1 MPQFDESF
9 LSDCALA
16 ERWRFYSYT
25 VTQPAQPGDGVAPHQ
40 RHLQTKLKY
49 KPKQKQQQLQRQS
62 WSPRD
67 TNNNNGS
74 SNSYSNS
81 NGNSNSNSNSS
92 GINTT
97 TNNTNNISGNTLH
110 SIKFH
115 RRRKYKKLPRLALS
129 TSAIPLELDVDG
141 DGDGVGVG
149 DGNGAVHVAVAIEME
164 MDEEMALPST
174 PVPLKNAVWHG
185 SISSPSTPGI
195 GGVGGGGC
203 SSSSNNSI
211 NSGSYSAVSTAC
223 TPPPPPQYQSSQQQV
238 TPVGGGGRGCGVG
251 VPPAPPSSGSSGHK
265 NSLKGTKLA
274 KRARSFKDDLISLM
288 RTTNNTLGRSH
299 SPHSPRSKHG
309 GSKPPPSTEEMQRST
324 QTLET
329 HVKDISNALKHFRDV
344 ILKKKLEVLPGNGTV
359 ILETI
364 ASMYSVIQTYT
375 LNENSAIMSSATQQV
390 YQSLGKLI
398 KLCDEVMLSEESGE
412 CASLSNENVRE
423 VIDLLEDAVR
433 NLVTLAQGKLKEQ
446 DQCAFRYSGSGLGG
460 IGAAAEIMG
469 AVTASSGVGV
479 GMCVGGP
486 GTGISGLA
494 SMRVSA
500 AESAAVAQRT
510 SLPEIALTPKERD
523 ILEQH
528 NSNPMRG
535 SHSTES
541 ILRDTSPPPKP
552 PLPNRASN
560 PPPLPP
566 KRRSHQG
573 GGGILQ
579 GGVGPGVGS
588 SSSTTSTSNQASPL
602 PYAQSHNISI
612 NSDLDCSS
620 NTSLLNYGVD
630 RLSVRS
636 RSPDENSQCS
646 FDSALNHSREE
657 EDQLQQQLQLQLQL
671 PRQMPKPTLDE
682 DVEKLIS
689 YTSTSIG
696 GGGAAA
702 LAGAG
707 GGGGIGG
714 GGATGGAAGGLA
726 GAAGA
731 GGGEINTELR
741 KAVAAITNNRHSNES
756 GFVSMKSFRTSTQSV
771 SKRSSDYSVQSST
784 KSSSSNS
791 EIAVSI
797 SESAGSVGDYQQ
809 ISQSVSHSQQ
819 QHQQQQ
825 HHQHQ
830 QRHISSSCTTNSATS
845 TSTTTTGYSSSSI
858 EMEQTAVTLRGG
870 STPDLAPAL
879 PPKTGHRPSLTR
891 HESDEVD
898 EPGWASH
905 RSSQS
910 EVAEL
915 RQLSPHHPHHQHHLN
930 QHLNHPAQLQQ
941 WHSKHHSLIGSCS
954 AFDQRH
960 LEEPP
965 PLPMKKKHIL
975 AYMEICSA
983 STRSIEQHRHTMHAY
998 NISRNISHSQTMN
1011 IMPMSKEL
1019 SPELETPPA
1028 LPPKNYKQRKAIS
1041 LQPIIVTT
1049 PPPSP
1054 KPLLSENGSAGRPDS
1069 RMATVCEEMAPE
1081 GTMPETMPR
1090 SPVLDSNEN
1099 VSSGGSVGGD
1109 TFYCHSHQL
1118 PSEAS
1123 VGGEED
1129 NAGQQPISTPQLIN
1143 ELEEPCSGG
1152 GGGAAPTLAAKT
1164 EGPGIVEEEEEE
1176 EGPEE
1181 EDEEEEEETEEMLVN
1196 MLEELDITGYL
1207 ILKKREEDGPEVKGG
1222 YIDALIVHA
1231 SRVQKV
1237 ADNAFSEAFITTFR
1251 TFIQPIDV
1259 IEKLTHR
1266 YTYFFCQVQD
1276 NKQKA
1281 AKETFSLLVRVVND
1295 LTSTDLTSQLLS
1307 LLVEFV
1313 YQLVCSGQLYL
1324 AKLLRNKFVEKV
1336 TLYKEPKVYGFIGEL
1351 DQGAGGGG
1359 AGVVGGLGGGT
1370 GLYGNVASHS
1380 LPSLLDLKSL
1390 EIAEQMTLLD
1400 AELFQKIEIPEV
1412 LLFAKDQCEEK
1423 SPNLNKFTEHFNKM
1437 SYWARSKI
1445 LRLQDAKEREK
1456 HVNKFI
1462 KIMKH
1467 LRKMNNYN
1475 SYLALLSALDSG
1487 PIRRWV
1493 STTCSKYPLYITLLG
1508 DPFRL
1513 EWQKSI
1519 TEEVRSFCTLI
1530 DSSSSFRAYR
1540 QALAETNPPCIPYIG
1555 LVLQDLT
1562 FVHVG
1567 NQDYLSK
1574 GVINF
1579 SKRWQ
1584 QYNIIV
1590 NMKRFKKCAYPFRRN
1605 ERIIRFF
1612 DNFKDF
1618 MGEEEMW
1625 QISEKIKPRGR
1636 RPVNY

>member
-1 MPQFDESF
+1 MRVLNTE
-9 LSDCALA
+9 LRL
-16 ERWRFYSYT
+16 RFKN
-25 VTQPAQPGDGVAPHQ
+25 
-40 RHLQTKLKY
+40 R
-49 KPKQKQQQLQRQS
+49 KPRPFNRAASADDAMDL
-62 WSPRD
+62 
-67 TNNNNGS
+67 GS
-74 SNSYSNS
+74 
-81 NGNSNSNSNSS
+81 
-92 GINTT
+92 
-97 TNNTNNISGNTLH
+97 
-110 SIKFH
+110 
-115 RRRKYKKLPRLALS
+115 
-129 TSAIPLELDVDG
+129 
-141 DGDGVGVG
+141 GVGVG
-149 DGNGAVHVAVAIEME
+149 TGIANGAGIGVGATIM
-164 MDEEMALPST
+164 
-174 PVPLKNAVWHG
+174 PLDQRLNGATSMNG
-185 SISSPSTPGI
+185 SISSPSTPGTCSSGI
-195 GGVGGGGC
+195 GVGGGGC

-211 NSGSYSAVSTAC
+211 NSGSYSTAC
-223 TPPPPPQYQSSQQQV
+223 TPPPPTHQHHSQHQQLQGTPGGSSRV
-238 TPVGGGGRGCGVG
+238 GGAGAGGGGG
-251 VPPAPPSSGSSGHK
+251 VPPAPPSAGSSGHK

-274 KRARSFKDDLISLM
+274 RRARSFKDDLIEKISLM

-299 SPHSPRSKHG
+299 SPHSPRTKHG
-309 GSKPPPSTEEMQRST
+309 TKAPPTTEEVLRST

-375 LNENSAIMSSATQQV
+375 LNENSAIMSSATLQV

-398 KLCDEVMLSEESGE
+398 KLCDEVMLSEDSGE

-469 AVTASSGVGV
+469 AVTASPGASV
-479 GMCVGGP
+479 P
-486 GTGISGLA
+486 GTGV
-494 SMRVSA
+494 MRVSA
-500 AESAAVAQRT
+500 AESAAQRT
-510 SLPEIALTPKERD
+510 SLPDIALTPKERD

-528 NSNPMRG
+528 NVNPMRG

-566 KRRSHQG
+566 KRRSQPSASAG
-573 GGGILQ
+573 TV
-579 GGVGPGVGS
+579 GVGCS
-588 SSSTTSTSNQASPL
+588 SSTSTSNQASPL
-602 PYAQSHNISI
+602 PYAQSHNISL

-620 NTSLLNYGVD
+620 NISLLNYGVD

-657 EDQLQQQLQLQLQL
+657 EDQQQQHQHL
-671 PRQMPKPTLDE
+671 RSFPKLAAMMDE
-682 DVEKLIS
+682 DMDKMVS
-689 YTSTSIG
+689 YS
-696 GGGAAA
+696 
-702 LAGAG
+702 
-707 GGGGIGG
+707 
-714 GGATGGAAGGLA
+714 
-726 GAAGA
+726 
-731 GGGEINTELR
+731 
-741 KAVAAITNNRHSNES
+741 
-756 GFVSMKSFRTSTQSV
+756 FVSMREFRTSTQTT
-771 SKRSSDYSVQSST
+771 DYSVQSST

-791 EIAVSI
+791 EIAFSI
-797 SESAGSVGDYQQ
+797 SESTAVGSSSEYQQ
-809 ISQSVSHSQQ
+809 ISQLVSHS
-819 QHQQQQ
+819 
-825 HHQHQ
+825 
-830 QRHISSSCTTNSATS
+830 QRHISSSSSSCTTTTTS
-845 TSTTTTGYSSSSI
+845 SSTTTGYGSS
-858 EMEQTAVTLRGG
+858 EVEQLQQQQQQQTTT
-870 STPDLAPAL
+870 TPADLAPAL
-879 PPKTGHRPSLTR
+879 PPKSIQRSSLTR
-891 HESDEVD
+891 HDSPGVGDELDEVQSSS
-898 EPGWASH
+898 GWASH

-915 RQLSPHHPHHQHHLN
+915 RQLSPLHHLNHHPHT
-930 QHLNHPAQLQQ
+930 ASAGQLQQ
-941 WHSKHHSLIGSCS
+941 WHSKHHSLIEGPRLQLAGSGSCS

-960 LEEPP
+960 LDQEPP
-965 PLPMKKKHIL
+965 PLPIKKKHIL

-983 STRSIEQHRHTMHAY
+983 STRSIEQHRHTMHAC

-1019 SPELETPPA
+1019 SPELEMPPA
-1028 LPPKNYKQRKAIS
+1028 LPPKNYKQRKATS
-1041 LQPIIVTT
+1041 MVASPTLQPVIVTT

-1054 KPLLSENGSAGRPDS
+1054 KPTLGENGSTGRPDS
-1069 RMATVCEEMAPE
+1069 RMATVCEELNDAVASE
-1081 GTMPETMPR
+1081 DAMPEPR

-1099 VSSGGSVGGD
+1099 VSAVDDGQ

-1118 PSEAS
+1118 PAAEMEMSEDAS
-1123 VGGEED
+1123 SAD
-1129 NAGQQPISTPQLIN
+1129 NQPITTPQV
-1143 ELEEPCSGG
+1143 LEEQEE
-1152 GGGAAPTLAAKT
+1152 PTAESRPLVAVHESVKPAN
-1164 EGPGIVEEEEEE
+1164 VD
-1176 EGPEE
+1176 
-1181 EDEEEEEETEEMLVN
+1181 EDEEAERADMLIN
-1196 MLEELDITGYL
+1196 MLEEVNITRYL

-1237 ADNAFSEAFITTFR
+1237 ADNAFCEAFITTFR

-1281 AKETFSLLVRVVND
+1281 AKETFALLVRVVND

-1336 TLYKEPKVYGFIGEL
+1336 TLYKEPKVYGFVGEL
-1351 DQGAGGGG
+1351 GGAGSVGGAGIAGSGGCSGTAGGG
-1359 AGVVGGLGGGT
+1359 
-1370 GLYGNVASHS
+1370 NQ
-1380 LPSLLDLKSL
+1380 PSLLDLKSL

-1400 AELFQKIEIPEV
+1400 AELFTKIEIPEV

-1487 PIRRWV
+1487 PIRR
-1493 STTCSKYPLYITLLG
+1493 
-1508 DPFRL
+1508 L
-1513 EWQKSI
+1513 EWQKGI
-1519 TEEVRSFCTLI
+1519 TEEVRSFCALI

-1555 LVLQDLT
+1555 LILQDLT

-1584 QYNIIV
+1584 QYNIID

>member
-1 MPQFDESF
+1 MN
-9 LSDCALA
+9 L
-16 ERWRFYSYT
+16 
-25 VTQPAQPGDGVAPHQ
+25 
-40 RHLQTKLKY
+40 LQKI
-49 KPKQKQQQLQRQS
+49 
-62 WSPRD
+62 D
-67 TNNNNGS
+67 
-74 SNSYSNS
+74 
-81 NGNSNSNSNSS
+81 
-92 GINTT
+92 
-97 TNNTNNISGNTLH
+97 
-110 SIKFH
+110 
-115 RRRKYKKLPRLALS
+115 
-129 TSAIPLELDVDG
+129 
-141 DGDGVGVG
+141 
-149 DGNGAVHVAVAIEME
+149 
-164 MDEEMALPST
+164 
-174 PVPLKNAVWHG
+174 G
-185 SISSPSTPGI
+185 SISSPNTPG
-195 GGVGGGGC
+195 GGGIGGGC

-211 NSGSYSAVSTAC
+211 NSGSYASASSVPVAC
-223 TPPPPPQYQSSQQQV
+223 TPPPPTHHHQHQ
-238 TPVGGGGRGCGVG
+238 GGGRAGGG
-251 VPPAPPSSGSSGHK
+251 VPPAPPSAAHGNQTGSSGHK

-274 KRARSFKDDLISLM
+274 RRARSFKDDLIEKISLM

-299 SPHSPRSKHG
+299 SPHSPRTKHG
-309 GSKPPPSTEEMQRST
+309 VGVKPPPSNEEVQRST

-375 LNENSAIMSSATQQV
+375 PLNENSAIMSSATQQV

-398 KLCDEVMLSEESGE
+398 KLCDEVMLSDESGE
-412 CASLSNENVRE
+412 CPSLSNENVRE

-446 DQCAFRYSGSGLGG
+446 DQCTFRYSGSSGLGG

-469 AVTASSGVGV
+469 AVTASSTNAGG
-479 GMCVGGP
+479 GAGILPVGGVP
-486 GTGISGLA
+486 GTGITGVA
-494 SMRVSA
+494 SMRISA
-500 AESAAVAQRT
+500 VENAAVAQRT
-510 SLPEIALTPKERD
+510 SLPDIALSPKERAS
-523 ILEQH
+523 LEH
-528 NSNPMRG
+528 RNVNPMRG

-566 KRRSHQG
+566 KRRSQP
-573 GGGILQ
+573 Q
-579 GGVGPGVGS
+579 APPGGS
-588 SSSTTSTSNQASPL
+588 SSSTSTSNQASPL
-602 PYAQSHNISI
+602 PYAQSHNISL

-620 NTSLLNYGVD
+620 NISLLNYGVD

-657 EDQLQQQLQLQLQL
+657 EDPQQHQQQQHLKQPLKL
-671 PRQMPKPTLDE
+671 MEE
-682 DVEKLIS
+682 DADKMIS
-689 YTSTSIG
+689 YS
-696 GGGAAA
+696 
-702 LAGAG
+702 
-707 GGGGIGG
+707 
-714 GGATGGAAGGLA
+714 
-726 GAAGA
+726 
-731 GGGEINTELR
+731 
-741 KAVAAITNNRHSNES
+741 
-756 GFVSMKSFRTSTQSV
+756 FVSMKSFRTSTQSV
-771 SKRSSDYSVQSST
+771 SKRSSDYSVQSSA

-791 EIAVSI
+791 EIAISI
-797 SESAGSVGDYQQ
+797 SESASATASASSSEYQQ
-809 ISQSVSHSQQ
+809 ISQSVSHSSQRQ
-819 QHQQQQ
+819 QQQQ
-825 HHQHQ
+825 H
-830 QRHISSSCTTNSATS
+830 ISSSSS
-845 TSTTTTGYSSSSI
+845 SSMTTTTLSSYSSG
-858 EMEQTAVTLRGG
+858 EQQDPAATTGAA
-870 STPDLAPAL
+870 APAL
-879 PPKTGHRPSLTR
+879 PPKTTTPVATATGMATTTTHQRTLTR
-891 HESDEVD
+891 HESSALDELD
-898 EPGWASH
+898 WSQGAAS
-905 RSSQS
+905 SSS
-910 EVAEL
+910 SSAAEVAEL
-915 RQLSPHHPHHQHHLN
+915 RQLSPHHHHQ
-930 QHLNHPAQLQQ
+930 QQLHQ
-941 WHSKHHSLIGSCS
+941 WHSKHHSLIEPPRSAPHHLAGSCS

-960 LEEPP
+960 LDEPP
-965 PLPMKKKHIL
+965 PLPMKKKYIL
-975 AYMEICSA
+975 AYMEICTA
-983 STRSIEQHRHTMHAY
+983 SNRSIEQHRHTMHAC

-1028 LPPKNYKQRKAIS
+1028 LPPKNYKQRKPAAS

-1054 KPLLSENGSAGRPDS
+1054 KPTLCENGSSGGAGGGRPDS
-1069 RMATVCEEMAPE
+1069 RMATVCEEHND
-1081 GTMPETMPR
+1081 
-1090 SPVLDSNEN
+1090 SLVLDSNEN
-1099 VSSGGSVGGD
+1099 VNVSSGDGD
-1109 TFYCHSHQL
+1109 DDGEGAGESQTFYCHSHQL
-1118 PSEAS
+1118 PDEPVAATTSADQHEQQQ
-1123 VGGEED
+1123 
-1129 NAGQQPISTPQLIN
+1129 QQPINTPKLIDD
-1143 ELEEPCSGG
+1143 EQESRVTPESEAEKQQEQQKQQDAG
-1152 GGGAAPTLAAKT
+1152 
-1164 EGPGIVEEEEEE
+1164 EVE
-1176 EGPEE
+1176 
-1181 EDEEEEEETEEMLVN
+1181 TVIN
-1196 MLEELDITGYL
+1196 MLEEVNITRYL
-1207 ILKKREEDGPEVKGG
+1207 ILKKKEEDGPEVKGG

-1336 TLYKEPKVYGFIGEL
+1336 TLYKEPKVYGFVNDLEMVGTITSS
-1351 DQGAGGGG
+1351 GAAGVGIGGG
-1359 AGVVGGLGGGT
+1359 VGG
-1370 GLYGNVASHS
+1370 GLSGNSSSSMSSGSSNH
-1380 LPSLLDLKSL
+1380 PSLLDLKSL
-1390 EIAEQMTLLD
+1390 DIAEQMTLLD

-1445 LRLQDAKEREK
+1445 LRLHDAKEREK

-1487 PIRRWV
+1487 PIRR
-1493 STTCSKYPLYITLLG
+1493 
-1508 DPFRL
+1508 L

-1519 TEEVRSFCTLI
+1519 TEEVRSFCALI

-1612 DNFKDF
+1612 ENFKDF

-1636 RPVNY
+1636 RPQNY

>member
-16 ERWRFYSYT
+16 ERWRFYSYN
-25 VTQPAQPGDGVAPHQ
+25 VQQLEEEPHQ
-40 RHLQTKLKY
+40 HHQ
-49 KPKQKQQQLQRQS
+49 QQQQLLPSQQHRS
-62 WSPRD
+62 LWSLRD
-67 TNNNNGS
+67 NNNN
-74 SNSYSNS
+74 NNDDNNNS
-81 NGNSNSNSNSS
+81 N
-92 GINTT
+92 NTKH
-97 TNNTNNISGNTLH
+97 TLH
-110 SIKFH
+110 DIKFH

-129 TSAIPLELDVDG
+129 ATSATATTSATTTPICTPLTPPTT
-141 DGDGVGVG
+141 
-149 DGNGAVHVAVAIEME
+149 
-164 MDEEMALPST
+164 PST
-174 PVPLKNAVWHG
+174 CALLVKNLSRYG
-185 SISSPSTPGI
+185 SISSPSTPSNCSAGG
-195 GGVGGGGC
+195 GGVVGGC

-211 NSGSYSAVSTAC
+211 NSSIYTSSSS
-223 TPPPPPQYQSSQQQV
+223 TPPPPQQQQQQQLNTTTAAAAAGTT
-238 TPVGGGGRGCGVG
+238 TPTAPRGGG
-251 VPPAPPSSGSSGHK
+251 VPPAPPSAGSTGSSGHK

-274 KRARSFKDDLISLM
+274 RRARSFKDDLIEKISLM

-299 SPHSPRSKHG
+299 SPHSPRNKHG
-309 GSKPPPSTEEMQRST
+309 SQKPPPTTEEVQRST

-364 ASMYSVIQTYT
+364 ASMYSVIQSYT
-375 LNENSAIMSSATQQV
+375 LNENNAIMNSATQQV

-398 KLCDEVMLSEESGE
+398 KLCDEVMLSEKSGE

-446 DQCAFRYSGSGLGG
+446 DQCAFRYSGAGLGG
-460 IGAAAEIMG
+460 IGAAADIMG
-469 AVTASSGVGV
+469 AVAVATAASSAGAGVGGGG
-479 GMCVGGP
+479 GMRHPAPTDV
-486 GTGISGLA
+486 A
-494 SMRVSA
+494 
-500 AESAAVAQRT
+500 AQRT
-510 SLPEIALTPKERD
+510 SLPDIALTPKERD
-523 ILEQH
+523 ILEQS
-528 NSNPMRG
+528 NVNPMRG
-535 SHSTES
+535 SHSIES

-566 KRRSHQG
+566 KRRSQPQSQ
-573 GGGILQ
+573 LMQ
-579 GGVGPGVGS
+579 ATNQQPPTSGS
-588 SSSTTSTSNQASPL
+588 NNIAYANANNSHSSQANSPL

-620 NTSLLNYGVD
+620 NISLLNYGVD
-630 RLSVRS
+630 LLSVRS

-646 FDSALNHSREE
+646 FDSALNHSLDVEE
-657 EDQLQQQLQLQLQL
+657 QLHLPKPPTRQQLHHQQQHL
-671 PRQMPKPTLDE
+671 E
-682 DVEKLIS
+682 DDVDKMMN
-689 YTSTSIG
+689 Y
-696 GGGAAA
+696 
-702 LAGAG
+702 
-707 GGGGIGG
+707 
-714 GGATGGAAGGLA
+714 
-726 GAAGA
+726 
-731 GGGEINTELR
+731 R
-741 KAVAAITNNRHSNES
+741 
-756 GFVSMKSFRTSTQSV
+756 FVSMMSFRTSTQSV
-771 SKRSSDYSVQSST
+771 SKRSSEHSVQSSST

-791 EIAVSI
+791 EILFGM
-797 SESAGSVGDYQQ
+797 SE
-809 ISQSVSHSQQ
+809 
-819 QHQQQQ
+819 
-825 HHQHQ
+825 
-830 QRHISSSCTTNSATS
+830 TTASTTTSS
-845 TSTTTTGYSSSSI
+845 TSTTSRSNNSSEYQQLSQTQSSSTQRHITTNSN
-858 EMEQTAVTLRGG
+858 GG
-870 STPDLAPAL
+870 SSSCSSTTASATIISNSSNNSEQLTTATAATTTLSTNLHPRGSNCSSPELLAPAL
-879 PPKTGHRPSLTR
+879 PPKTQQRINATPR
-891 HESDEVD
+891 IDAAMDELD
-898 EPGWASH
+898 DNFELP
-905 RSSQS
+905 
-910 EVAEL
+910 EL
-915 RQLSPHHPHHQHHLN
+915 RILSPHHHQHHSSSS
-930 QHLNHPAQLQQ
+930 QLHQ
-941 WHSKHHSLIGSCS
+941 WQSKHHSLMEPPRSAHLPSSSSS
-954 AFDQRH
+954 AFDQH
-960 LEEPP
+960 LEKPP

-975 AYMEICSA
+975 AYVECVYSL
-983 STRSIEQHRHTMHAY
+983 EHRHTMHTTY
-998 NISRNISHSQTMN
+998 NIARNISHSQTMN
-1011 IMPMSKEL
+1011 IMPMSKDM

-1028 LPPKNYKQRKAIS
+1028 LPPKNYKQRKAS
-1041 LQPIIVTT
+1041 TTSSSSASASASTTVPTAIITT
-1049 PPPSP
+1049 PPASP
-1054 KPLLSENGSAGRPDS
+1054 KPMLGDVGLRGS
-1069 RMATVCEEMAPE
+1069 RMTTVSEELNDVQGASEDAAGGAPAT
-1081 GTMPETMPR
+1081 
-1090 SPVLDSNEN
+1090 LDSNEN
-1099 VSSGGSVGGD
+1099 

-1118 PSEAS
+1118 PSETREESTMLVPINTPQMLEA
-1123 VGGEED
+1123 GGEDVTGGAE
-1129 NAGQQPISTPQLIN
+1129 QQQTESRQQLPC
-1143 ELEEPCSGG
+1143 ELE
-1152 GGGAAPTLAAKT
+1152 LD
-1164 EGPGIVEEEEEE
+1164 
-1176 EGPEE
+1176 E
-1181 EDEEEEEETEEMLVN
+1181 EDEEEEEEEDVDNQLPN
-1196 MLEELDITGYL
+1196 MLEEIDITPYL
-1207 ILKKREEDGPEVKGG
+1207 ILKKNEEDGPEVKGG

-1266 YTYFFCQVQD
+1266 YTYFFCQVHDQ
-1276 NKQKA
+1276 KQKA

-1336 TLYKEPKVYGFIGEL
+1336 TLYK
-1351 DQGAGGGG
+1351 DQRSIHYALERDQ
-1359 AGVVGGLGGGT
+1359 LGGIMGS
-1370 GLYGNVASHS
+1370 GGVCSGGNQ
-1380 LPSLLDLKSL
+1380 LSLLDLKSL

-1487 PIRRWV
+1487 PIRR
-1493 STTCSKYPLYITLLG
+1493 
-1508 DPFRL
+1508 L
-1513 EWQKSI
+1513 EWQKGI
-1519 TEEVRSFCTLI
+1519 AEELCSFCALI

-1567 NQDYLSK
+1567 NQDYVSK

-1625 QISEKIKPRGR
+1625 QISERIKPRGR
-1636 RPVNY
+1636 RLVNNY

>member
-1 MPQFDESF
+1 MRVLNTE
-9 LSDCALA
+9 LRL
-16 ERWRFYSYT
+16 RFKNRKPRPFNRAAS
-25 VTQPAQPGDGVAPHQ
+25 ADDAMDMGPG
-40 RHLQTKLKY
+40 
-49 KPKQKQQQLQRQS
+49 
-62 WSPRD
+62 
-67 TNNNNGS
+67 
-74 SNSYSNS
+74 
-81 NGNSNSNSNSS
+81 S
-92 GINTT
+92 GMGI
-97 TNNTNNISGNTLH
+97 
-110 SIKFH
+110 
-115 RRRKYKKLPRLALS
+115 
-129 TSAIPLELDVDG
+129 
-141 DGDGVGVG
+141 GVG
-149 DGNGAVHVAVAIEME
+149 DPAMPSSIDQRLNGATNM
-164 MDEEMALPST
+164 
-174 PVPLKNAVWHG
+174 HG
-185 SISSPSTPGI
+185 SISSPSTPGTCS
-195 GGVGGGGC
+195 VGGGGC

-211 NSGSYSAVSTAC
+211 NSGGYSTAC
-223 TPPPPPQYQSSQQQV
+223 TPPPAAHHQQQQQHHNHQQQQQHPPPS
-238 TPVGGGGRGCGVG
+238 TPGSRGGAGG
-251 VPPAPPSSGSSGHK
+251 VPPPAPLNLSGSGQSGSSGHK

-274 KRARSFKDDLISLM
+274 RRARSFKDDLIEKISLM

-299 SPHSPRSKHG
+299 SPHSPRTKHG
-309 GSKPPPSTEEMQRST
+309 AKPPPTTEEVQRST

-375 LNENSAIMSSATQQV
+375 LNENSAIMTSATQQV

-433 NLVTLAQGKLKEQ
+433 NLVTLAQGKLKE
-446 DQCAFRYSGSGLGG
+446 DQCAFRYSGSGLGS

-469 AVTASSGVGV
+469 AVTASSGVG
-479 GMCVGGP
+479 GGP
-486 GTGISGLA
+486 GTGIGLGMA

-510 SLPEIALTPKERD
+510 SLPDIGLTPKERD
-523 ILEQH
+523 SLEQC
-528 NSNPMRG
+528 NVNPMRG

-541 ILRDTSPPPKP
+541 ILRDSSPPPKP

-566 KRRSHQG
+566 KRRSQPGAPGTG
-573 GGGILQ
+573 GGG
-579 GGVGPGVGS
+579 GGGVGS
-588 SSSTTSTSNQASPL
+588 SSTSTSTSNQASPQ
-602 PYAQSHNISI
+602 PYAQSHNISL

-620 NTSLLNYGVD
+620 NISLLNYGVD

-657 EDQLQQQLQLQLQL
+657 EDQLQLQ
-671 PRQMPKPTLDE
+671 RQETLE
-682 DVEKLIS
+682 SKLIS
-689 YTSTSIG
+689 HKTTEATEAITSNANAGGAGAGAVTAAAAAAAPTG
-696 GGGAAA
+696 GGGV
-702 LAGAG
+702 
-707 GGGGIGG
+707 
-714 GGATGGAAGGLA
+714 T
-726 GAAGA
+726 
-731 GGGEINTELR
+731 GGGEANTELR
-741 KAVAAITNNRHSNES
+741 KAAAALTSNRHSNES

-771 SKRSSDYSVQSST
+771 SKRSSDYS

-791 EIAVSI
+791 EIAFSI
-797 SESAGSVGDYQQ
+797 SESTAATATLGEYQQ
-809 ISQSVSHSQQ
+809 ISQSVSHSS
-819 QHQQQQ
+819 
-825 HHQHQ
+825 
-830 QRHISSSCTTNSATS
+830 RSCTTT
-845 TSTTTTGYSSSSI
+845 TTTTTTGYASSGDL
-858 EMEQTAVTLRGG
+858 EQILD
-870 STPDLAPAL
+870 SDLAPAL
-879 PPKTGHRPSLTR
+879 PPKSNQRGSLAAAAVVT
-891 HESDEVD
+891 DELD
-898 EPGWASH
+898 EGQSSSSGWASH

-915 RQLSPHHPHHQHHLN
+915 RQLSPQQQQ
-930 QHLNHPAQLQQ
+930 QHLHHAQQLQQ
-941 WHSKHHSLIGSCS
+941 WQSKHHSLIEGPRLQMAGSGSCS

-998 NISRNISHSQTMN
+998 NLSRNISHSQTMN

-1028 LPPKNYKQRKAIS
+1028 LPPKNYKQRKANS
-1041 LQPIIVTT
+1041 LAAGGGSSSSASSKPIILTTMT

-1054 KPLLSENGSAGRPDS
+1054 KPIIVTTTTPPPTPPASPKPGAAAVGAGAAATGSSSAENGSTGRPDS
-1069 RMATVCEEMAPE
+1069 RMATVCEELSGEESLPE
-1081 GTMPETMPR
+1081 GMPW
-1090 SPVLDSNEN
+1090 SPALD
-1099 VSSGGSVGGD
+1099 GYGY
-1109 TFYCHSHQL
+1109 YCHSHQL
-1118 PSEAS
+1118 PNEVDN
-1123 VGGEED
+1123 VGQMPM
-1129 NAGQQPISTPQLIN
+1129 NTPQLLD
-1143 ELEEPCSGG
+1143 EQV
-1152 GGGAAPTLAAKT
+1152 
-1164 EGPGIVEEEEEE
+1164 VEEATSEVVAGNEASKQQQQQEAE
-1176 EGPEE
+1176 ADPEAVAAAE
-1181 EDEEEEEETEEMLVN
+1181 HEEMLIN
-1196 MLEELDITGYL
+1196 MLEEVNITRYL
-1207 ILKKREEDGPEVKGG
+1207 ILKKKDEDGPEVKGG

-1336 TLYKEPKVYGFIGEL
+1336 TLYKEPRL
-1351 DQGAGGGG
+1351 HGGGG
-1359 AGVVGGLGGGT
+1359 GGGGLELELGGG
-1370 GLYGNVASHS
+1370 GSSAGVSGGGGS
-1380 LPSLLDLKSL
+1380 SSGLLDLKSL

-1400 AELFQKIEIPEV
+1400 AELFQRIEIPEV

-1487 PIRRWV
+1487 PIRR
-1493 STTCSKYPLYITLLG
+1493 
-1508 DPFRL
+1508 L
-1513 EWQKSI
+1513 EWQKGI
-1519 TEEVRSFCTLI
+1519 TEEVRSFCALI

>member
-16 ERWRFYSYT
+16 ERWHFYSYN
-25 VTQPAQPGDGVAPHQ
+25 V
-40 RHLQTKLKY
+40 
-49 KPKQKQQQLQRQS
+49 QQQQANDEQQQQQQHVADEQQS
-62 WSPRD
+62 SLWLPLD
-67 TNNNNGS
+67 NNNNS
-74 SNSYSNS
+74 SN
-81 NGNSNSNSNSS
+81 
-92 GINTT
+92 
-97 TNNTNNISGNTLH
+97 NNNNNKYTLH
-110 SIKFH
+110 NMKFQ
-115 RRRKYKKLPRLALS
+115 RRCKYKKLPRLALS
-129 TSAIPLELDVDG
+129 TTSL
-141 DGDGVGVG
+141 
-149 DGNGAVHVAVAIEME
+149 
-164 MDEEMALPST
+164 ST
-174 PVPLKNAVWHG
+174 PLSTHAAVKNVVRYG
-185 SISSPSTPGI
+185 SISSPSTPSNCSAV
-195 GGVGGGGC
+195 GVGGGC
-203 SSSSNNSI
+203 NSSSNNSI
-211 NSGSYSAVSTAC
+211 NSSIYAGHSSSSGS
-223 TPPPPPQYQSSQQQV
+223 TPPPPQAATTPQQQQQQYN
-238 TPVGGGGRGCGVG
+238 TRLGAAAGAGTGVG
-251 VPPAPPSSGSSGHK
+251 VAAVVPPAPPTSGGATGSSGHK

-274 KRARSFKDDLISLM
+274 RRARSFKDDLIEKISLM

-299 SPHSPRSKHG
+299 SPHSPRSNKHG
-309 GSKPPPSTEEMQRST
+309 HKPPPSNEEVQRST

-364 ASMYSVIQTYT
+364 ASMYSVIQSYT
-375 LNENSAIMSSATQQV
+375 LNENSAIMSCATQQV

-398 KLCDEVMLSEESGE
+398 KLCDEVMLSEKSGE

-446 DQCAFRYSGSGLGG
+446 DQSAFRYSAGGLCG
-460 IGAAAEIMG
+460 IGAAADIMG
-469 AVTASSGVGV
+469 AVTVATVAGSPA
-479 GMCVGGP
+479 GG
-486 GTGISGLA
+486 T
-494 SMRVSA
+494 VA
-500 AESAAVAQRT
+500 AAAAALVAQRT
-510 SLPEIALTPKERD
+510 SLPDIALTPKERD
-523 ILEQH
+523 ILMGQGNDSH
-528 NSNPMRG
+528 PIRG

-566 KRRSHQG
+566 KRRSQPTATPAAQSAQFAA
-573 GGGILQ
+573 IAA
-579 GGVGPGVGS
+579 
-588 SSSTTSTSNQASPL
+588 NQSVVAF

-646 FDSALNHSREE
+646 FDSALNHSRDEE
-657 EDQLQQQLQLQLQL
+657 EQPTQLQLQ
-671 PRQMPKPTLDE
+671 PPPPKKPIMLRKQLDE
-682 DVEKLIS
+682 DLDKLIS
-689 YTSTSIG
+689 YS
-696 GGGAAA
+696 
-702 LAGAG
+702 
-707 GGGGIGG
+707 
-714 GGATGGAAGGLA
+714 
-726 GAAGA
+726 
-731 GGGEINTELR
+731 
-741 KAVAAITNNRHSNES
+741 
-756 GFVSMKSFRTSTQSV
+756 FVSMTSFRTSTQSV
-771 SKRSSDYSVQSST
+771 SKRSSEHSVQSST

-791 EIAVSI
+791 ELAFGI
-797 SESAGSVGDYQQ
+797 SETTVTATATATSKCSSSSSDYQQ
-809 ISQSVSHSQQ
+809 RQQ
-819 QHQQQQ
+819 
-825 HHQHQ
+825 
-830 QRHISSSCTTNSATS
+830 
-845 TSTTTTGYSSSSI
+845 TTTTTTTS
-858 EMEQTAVTLRGG
+858 TASESHAKQLT
-870 STPDLAPAL
+870 TELAPAL
-879 PPKTGHRPSLTR
+879 PPKTQQQQRAARLGLDL
-891 HESDEVD
+891 DELD
-898 EPGWASH
+898 D
-905 RSSQS
+905 SSF
-910 EVAEL
+910 ELAEL
-915 RQLSPHHPHHQHHLN
+915 RQQQHMSSQQLHQW
-930 QHLNHPAQLQQ
+930 Q
-941 WHSKHHSLIGSCS
+941 SKHHSLIEPPRSARLPSSCS
-954 AFDQRH
+954 SAFERH
-960 LEEPP
+960 LTDKPP

-983 STRSIEQHRHTMHAY
+983 NSHSVEQHRHTMHAY
-998 NISRNISHSQTMN
+998 NISRNMSHSQTMN
-1011 IMPMSKEL
+1011 IMSVSKQL

-1028 LPPKNYKQRKAIS
+1028 LPPKNYKQRKPSTAGAGAGA
-1041 LQPIIVTT
+1041 T
-1049 PPPSP
+1049 PPASP
-1054 KPLLSENGSAGRPDS
+1054 KSMLGDVELRQHRMQTVSEELSDAQTSSEQQGASA
-1069 RMATVCEEMAPE
+1069 TEEA
-1081 GTMPETMPR
+1081 
-1090 SPVLDSNEN
+1090 
-1099 VSSGGSVGGD
+1099 
-1109 TFYCHSHQL
+1109 
-1118 PSEAS
+1118 A
-1123 VGGEED
+1123 
-1129 NAGQQPISTPQLIN
+1129 
-1143 ELEEPCSGG
+1143 SGG
-1152 GGGAAPTLAAKT
+1152 GATGNGNVFFCHELPSDNAKPASSPKLLLECANVEQQAAEAAPLL
-1164 EGPGIVEEEEEE
+1164 EQEEEEQRMLQQLQLLDDDEELEEEEEE
-1176 EGPEE
+1176 EQEE
-1181 EDEEEEEETEEMLVN
+1181 PANQLPN
-1196 MLEELDITGYL
+1196 MLEEIDITPYL

-1266 YTYFFCQVQD
+1266 YTYFFCQVHDQ
-1276 NKQKA
+1276 KQKA

-1295 LTSTDLTSQLLS
+1295 LTSTDLTNQLLS

-1336 TLYKEPKVYGFIGEL
+1336 TLFKDQRSCAYMPEL
-1351 DQGAGGGG
+1351 GPSSSST
-1359 AGVVGGLGGGT
+1359 GT
-1370 GLYGNVASHS
+1370 AQL
-1380 LPSLLDLKSL
+1380 SLLDLKSL

-1400 AELFQKIEIPEV
+1400 AELFMKIEIPEV

-1437 SYWARSKI
+1437 SFWARSKI
-1445 LRLQDAKEREK
+1445 LRLHDTKEREK

-1487 PIRRWV
+1487 PIRR
-1493 STTCSKYPLYITLLG
+1493 
-1508 DPFRL
+1508 L
-1513 EWQKSI
+1513 EWQKGT
-1519 TEEVRSFCTLI
+1519 TEEVRGFCALI

-1567 NQDYLSK
+1567 NQDYVSK

-1605 ERIIRFF
+1605 ERIIGFF

-1625 QISEKIKPRGR
+1625 QISERIKPRGKR
-1636 RPVNY
+1636 QPNY

>member
-16 ERWRFYSYT
+16 DRWHFYSYT
-25 VTQPAQPGDGVAPHQ
+25 VKQLPPHPSPSP
-40 RHLQTKLKY
+40 
-49 KPKQKQQQLQRQS
+49 KPNRNPYPSSASHDDDDQHRLHHHHHNHHHHNHHRLWKTQRQS
-62 WSPRD
+62 WSPCD
-67 TNNNNGS
+67 SNNNHS
-74 SNSYSNS
+74 PSS
-81 NGNSNSNSNSS
+81 NGNCSSSTCNS
-92 GINTT
+92 
-97 TNNTNNISGNTLH
+97 ISATGNTLH

-115 RRRKYKKLPRLALS
+115 RRRKYKKLARLALS
-129 TSAIPLELDVDG
+129 TPAIPLQMDVDA
-141 DGDGVGVG
+141 DVDVDVTV
-149 DGNGAVHVAVAIEME
+149 DREFDME
-164 MDEEMALPST
+164 MDT
-174 PVPLKNAVWHG
+174 PVPLKNAVCHG
-185 SISSPSTPGI
+185 SISSPSTPGACSSGI
-195 GGVGGGGC
+195 GVGGGGC

-211 NSGSYSAVSTAC
+211 NSGSYSTAC
-223 TPPPPPQYQSSQQQV
+223 TPPPPTHHHHTQHQQLQGTPAGSSR
-238 TPVGGGGRGCGVG
+238 VGGAGGAGGGSG
-251 VPPAPPSSGSSGHK
+251 VPPAPPSAGSSGHK

-274 KRARSFKDDLISLM
+274 RRARSFKDDLIEKISLM

-299 SPHSPRSKHG
+299 SPHSPRTKHG
-309 GSKPPPSTEEMQRST
+309 SKAPPTTEEVQRST

-375 LNENSAIMSSATQQV
+375 LNENSAIMSCATQQV

-398 KLCDEVMLSEESGE
+398 KLCDEVMLSEDSGE

-446 DQCAFRYSGSGLGG
+446 DQCAFRYGGSGLGG

-469 AVTASSGVGV
+469 AVTASPGVSV
-479 GMCVGGP
+479 P
-486 GTGISGLA
+486 GTGI
-494 SMRVSA
+494 MRVSA
-500 AESAAVAQRT
+500 AESAAQRT
-510 SLPEIALTPKERD
+510 SLPDIALTPKERD

-528 NSNPMRG
+528 NVNPMRG

-566 KRRSHQG
+566 KRRSQPG
-573 GGGILQ
+573 APAGAAV
-579 GGVGPGVGS
+579 VGCS
-588 SSSTTSTSNQASPL
+588 SLTSAS
-602 PYAQSHNISI
+602 YAQPHNISL
-612 NSDLDCSS
+612 NLDLDCSS
-620 NTSLLNYGVD
+620 NISLLNYGVD

-657 EDQLQQQLQLQLQL
+657 EDHQQQQQQQLRSLSK
-671 PRQMPKPTLDE
+671 MPTMMDE
-682 DVEKLIS
+682 DMDKMVSYKSTGYAGAAVEDKMQTPLA
-689 YTSTSIG
+689 TGGVG
-696 GGGAAA
+696 GGVV
-702 LAGAG
+702 G
-707 GGGGIGG
+707 G
-714 GGATGGAAGGLA
+714 TGGAAE
-726 GAAGA
+726 GAAA
-731 GGGEINTELR
+731 AATGGGE
-741 KAVAAITNNRHSNES
+741 TNSNRHSNES
-756 GFVSMKSFRTSTQSV
+756 GFVSMREFRTSTQTT
-771 SKRSSDYSVQSST
+771 DYSIQSST

-791 EIAVSI
+791 EIAFSI
-797 SESAGSVGDYQQ
+797 SESTAVGSSSEYQQ
-809 ISQSVSHSQQ
+809 ISQSVSHSQ
-819 QHQQQQ
+819 
-825 HHQHQ
+825 
-830 QRHISSSCTTNSATS
+830 RHISSSSSSCTTTTTS
-845 TSTTTTGYSSSSI
+845 SSTTTGYGSSSS
-858 EMEQTAVTLRGG
+858 ELEQQQQQQQTT
-870 STPDLAPAL
+870 TPAELAPAL
-879 PPKTGHRPSLTR
+879 PPKSTQRSSLTR
-891 HESDEVD
+891 HESPVVGDELD
-898 EPGWASH
+898 DALSSSGWASH

-915 RQLSPHHPHHQHHLN
+915 RQLSPLHHLNHHPHT
-930 QHLNHPAQLQQ
+930 ASAGQLQQ
-941 WHSKHHSLIGSCS
+941 WHSKHHSLIEGPRLQLAGSGSCS

-960 LEEPP
+960 LDQEPP

-983 STRSIEQHRHTMHAY
+983 STRSIEQHRHTMHAC

-1019 SPELETPPA
+1019 SPELEIPPA
-1028 LPPKNYKQRKAIS
+1028 LPPKNYKQRKATS
-1041 LQPIIVTT
+1041 MVASPTLQPIIVST

-1054 KPLLSENGSAGRPDS
+1054 KPALGENGSTGRPDS
-1069 RMATVCEEMAPE
+1069 RMATVCEELNDAV
-1081 GTMPETMPR
+1081 GSDDAMPEPR

-1099 VSSGGSVGGD
+1099 VSAVD
-1109 TFYCHSHQL
+1109 DVRTFYCHSHQL
-1118 PSEAS
+1118 PSEMKMSEDAS
-1123 VGGEED
+1123 
-1129 NAGQQPISTPQLIN
+1129 NADQPITTPQV
-1143 ELEEPCSGG
+1143 LEEQEE
-1152 GGGAAPTLAAKT
+1152 PTAESRPLVAVHEAGKPENADDEA
-1164 EGPGIVEEEEEE
+1164 EGEAEAERA
-1176 EGPEE
+1176 
-1181 EDEEEEEETEEMLVN
+1181 DMLIN
-1196 MLEELDITGYL
+1196 MLEEVNITRYL

-1237 ADNAFSEAFITTFR
+1237 ADNAFCEAFITTFR

-1281 AKETFSLLVRVVND
+1281 AKETFALLVRVVND

-1336 TLYKEPKVYGFIGEL
+1336 TLYKEPKVYGFVGEL
-1351 DQGAGGGG
+1351 GGAGGGPG
-1359 AGVVGGLGGGT
+1359 TGIAGSGGCSAGGG
-1370 GLYGNVASHS
+1370 GNQ
-1380 LPSLLDLKSL
+1380 PSLLDLKSL

-1400 AELFQKIEIPEV
+1400 AELFTKIEIPEV

-1487 PIRRWV
+1487 PIRR
-1493 STTCSKYPLYITLLG
+1493 
-1508 DPFRL
+1508 L
-1513 EWQKSI
+1513 EWQKGI
-1519 TEEVRSFCTLI
+1519 TEEVRSFCALI

-1555 LVLQDLT
+1555 LILQDLT

-1584 QYNIIV
+1584 QYNIID

>member
-1 MPQFDESF
+1 MRVLNTE
-9 LSDCALA
+9 LRL
-16 ERWRFYSYT
+16 RFKN
-25 VTQPAQPGDGVAPHQ
+25 
-40 RHLQTKLKY
+40 R
-49 KPKQKQQQLQRQS
+49 KPRPFNRAASADDAMDLG
-62 WSPRD
+62 
-67 TNNNNGS
+67 TGT
-74 SNSYSNS
+74 
-81 NGNSNSNSNSS
+81 
-92 GINTT
+92 GIGMGTATATGATT
-97 TNNTNNISGNTLH
+97 
-110 SIKFH
+110 
-115 RRRKYKKLPRLALS
+115 
-129 TSAIPLELDVDG
+129 
-141 DGDGVGVG
+141 
-149 DGNGAVHVAVAIEME
+149 
-164 MDEEMALPST
+164 PST
-174 PVPLKNAVWHG
+174 PLDQRLNGATSMHG
-185 SISSPSTPGI
+185 SISSPSTPGTCSSGI
-195 GGVGGGGC
+195 GVGGGGC

-211 NSGSYSAVSTAC
+211 NSGGYSAAC
-223 TPPPPPQYQSSQQQV
+223 TPPPPTHHHHGQLQQQQG
-238 TPVGGGGRGCGVG
+238 TPGGSSRVGGVGGGSG
-251 VPPAPPSSGSSGHK
+251 VPPAPPSAGSSGHK

-274 KRARSFKDDLISLM
+274 RRARSFKDDLIEKISLM

-299 SPHSPRSKHG
+299 SPHSPRTKHG
-309 GSKPPPSTEEMQRST
+309 SKAPPTTEEVQRST

-375 LNENSAIMSSATQQV
+375 LNENSAIMSGATQQV

-412 CASLSNENVRE
+412 CASLSNKNVRE

-469 AVTASSGVGV
+469 KVTASPGVMSHV
-479 GMCVGGP
+479 P
-486 GTGISGLA
+486 GTGI
-494 SMRVSA
+494 MRVS
-500 AESAAVAQRT
+500 VADSIGQRT
-510 SLPEIALTPKERD
+510 SLPDIALTPKERD

-528 NSNPMRG
+528 NVNPMRG

-566 KRRSHQG
+566 KRRSQPVAPPG
-573 GGGILQ
+573 A
-579 GGVGPGVGS
+579 GPLGS
-588 SSSTTSTSNQASPL
+588 SSSTSTSNQASPL
-602 PYAQSHNISI
+602 PYGQSTNISI
-612 NSDLDCSS
+612 NSDLDC
-620 NTSLLNYGVD
+620 NISLLNYGVD

-657 EDQLQQQLQLQLQL
+657 EDHHHHQQQQQQQLR
-671 PRQMPKPTLDE
+671 PFPKIPGMLDE
-682 DVEKLIS
+682 DMDKLVS
-689 YTSTSIG
+689 YS
-696 GGGAAA
+696 
-702 LAGAG
+702 
-707 GGGGIGG
+707 
-714 GGATGGAAGGLA
+714 
-726 GAAGA
+726 
-731 GGGEINTELR
+731 
-741 KAVAAITNNRHSNES
+741 
-756 GFVSMKSFRTSTQSV
+756 FVSMREFQSV
-771 SKRSSDYSVQSST
+771 HSST

-791 EIAVSI
+791 DIAISTAVGSSI
-797 SESAGSVGDYQQ
+797 QYQQ
-809 ISQSVSHSQQ
+809 ISQSVSHSQRQ
-819 QHQQQQ
+819 
-825 HHQHQ
+825 
-830 QRHISSSCTTNSATS
+830 ISSSSSSCTATSCTTNSSSSATTS
-845 TSTTTTGYSSSSI
+845 TGYGSTTSELEQQHQTTSTTS
-858 EMEQTAVTLRGG
+858 ALVVAA
-870 STPDLAPAL
+870 DLAPAL
-879 PPKTGHRPSLTR
+879 PPKSVQRSSLTR
-891 HESDEVD
+891 HESTGAGDELD
-898 EPGWASH
+898 EAQSSSSGWASH

-910 EVAEL
+910 EMPEM
-915 RQLSPHHPHHQHHLN
+915 RQLSPHHHLMGHQHS
-930 QHLNHPAQLQQ
+930 AICSSQLQH
-941 WHSKHHSLIGSCS
+941 WPSKHHSLIEGTGSCG

-960 LEEPP
+960 LADQEPP
-965 PLPMKKKHIL
+965 PLPMKKKHMFQSVAFSVL

-983 STRSIEQHRHTMHAY
+983 STRSIEQHRHTVHAY
-998 NISRNISHSQTMN
+998 NISRNLTQSQTMN
-1011 IMPMSKEL
+1011 IMSVSKEL
-1019 SPELETPPA
+1019 SPELEMPPA
-1028 LPPKNYKQRKAIS
+1028 LPPKNYKQRMATNMGSSPS

-1054 KPLLSENGSAGRPDS
+1054 KPTLAENGSMGRPDS
-1069 RMATVCEEMAPE
+1069 RMATVCEELHDGLASE
-1081 GTMPETMPR
+1081 DAMPELR

-1099 VSSGGSVGGD
+1099 VSAIDDGQ

-1118 PSEAS
+1118 PGEVGVGEDVES
-1123 VGGEED
+1123 VG
-1129 NAGQQPISTPQLIN
+1129 QPISTPQL
-1143 ELEEPCSGG
+1143 LEEEQTVVP
-1152 GGGAAPTLAAKT
+1152 L
-1164 EGPGIVEEEEEE
+1164 PGVAGDEAVK
-1176 EGPEE
+1176 PEE
-1181 EDEEEEEETEEMLVN
+1181 AAADEEVGEEMLIN
-1196 MLEELDITGYL
+1196 MLEEVNITRYL
-1207 ILKKREEDGPEVKGG
+1207 ILKKREEDGPDVKGG
-1222 YIDALIVHA
+1222 HIDALIVHA

-1237 ADNAFSEAFITTFR
+1237 ADNAFCEAFITTFR

-1281 AKETFSLLVRVVND
+1281 AKETFALLVRVVND
-1295 LTSTDLTSQLLS
+1295 LTLTDLTSQLLS

-1313 YQLVCSGQLYL
+1313 YQLICSGQLYP

-1336 TLYKEPKVYGFIGEL
+1336 TLYKEPKMYGLSGAEL
-1351 DQGAGGGG
+1351 GGAGGAAGSGLAGSGGGSAAGGGGG
-1359 AGVVGGLGGGT
+1359 AG
-1370 GLYGNVASHS
+1370 NQ
-1380 LPSLLDLKSL
+1380 PSLLDLKSL

-1400 AELFQKIEIPEV
+1400 AELFTKIEIPEV

-1487 PIRRWV
+1487 PIRR
-1493 STTCSKYPLYITLLG
+1493 
-1508 DPFRL
+1508 L
-1513 EWQKSI
+1513 EWQKGI
-1519 TEEVRSFCTLI
+1519 TEEVRSFCALI

-1555 LVLQDLT
+1555 LILQDLT

-1584 QYNIIV
+1584 QYNIID

-1636 RPVNY
+1636 RPVN

>member
-1 MPQFDESF
+1 PF
-9 LSDCALA
+9 LDLLA
-16 ERWRFYSYT
+16 
-25 VTQPAQPGDGVAPHQ
+25 D
-40 RHLQTKLKY
+40 
-49 KPKQKQQQLQRQS
+49 
-62 WSPRD
+62 
-67 TNNNNGS
+67 
-74 SNSYSNS
+74 
-81 NGNSNSNSNSS
+81 
-92 GINTT
+92 
-97 TNNTNNISGNTLH
+97 
-110 SIKFH
+110 
-115 RRRKYKKLPRLALS
+115 
-129 TSAIPLELDVDG
+129 
-141 DGDGVGVG
+141 
-149 DGNGAVHVAVAIEME
+149 
-164 MDEEMALPST
+164 
-174 PVPLKNAVWHG
+174 G
-185 SISSPSTPGI
+185 SISSPSTPGTCS
-195 GGVGGGGC
+195 VGGGGC

-211 NSGSYSAVSTAC
+211 NSGGYSTAC
-223 TPPPPPQYQSSQQQV
+223 TPPPAAHHHNHHHQQQQQQQQQQHHPQPS
-238 TPVGGGGRGCGVG
+238 TPGSRGGGAGG
-251 VPPAPPSSGSSGHK
+251 VPPAPLNLSGSGQSGSSGHK

-274 KRARSFKDDLISLM
+274 RRARSFKDDLIEKISLM

-309 GSKPPPSTEEMQRST
+309 TKPPPTTEEVQRST

-375 LNENSAIMSSATQQV
+375 LNENSAIMTSATQQV

-433 NLVTLAQGKLKEQ
+433 NLVTLAQGKLKE
-446 DQCAFRYSGSGLGG
+446 DQCAFRYSGSGLGS

-469 AVTASSGVGV
+469 AVTASSGVG
-479 GMCVGGP
+479 GGGGGGGGP
-486 GTGISGLA
+486 GTGIGLGMA

-510 SLPEIALTPKERD
+510 SLPDIGLTPKERD
-523 ILEQH
+523 SLEQC
-528 NSNPMRG
+528 NVNPMRG

-541 ILRDTSPPPKP
+541 ILRDSSPPPKP

-566 KRRSHQG
+566 KRRSQPGAASG
-573 GGGILQ
+573 G
-579 GGVGPGVGS
+579 GVGS
-588 SSSTTSTSNQASPL
+588 SSTSTSTSNQASPQ
-602 PYAQSHNISI
+602 PYAQSHNISL

-620 NTSLLNYGVD
+620 NISLLNYGVD

-657 EDQLQQQLQLQLQL
+657 EDQQQLQLQLQL
-671 PRQMPKPTLDE
+671 QQRQETLE
-682 DVEKLIS
+682 SKLIKDKVLPNA
-689 YTSTSIG
+689 
-696 GGGAAA
+696 GGAGAGAA
-702 LAGAG
+702 TAAAAAGAG
-707 GGGGIGG
+707 GGGG
-714 GGATGGAAGGLA
+714 T
-726 GAAGA
+726 
-731 GGGEINTELR
+731 GGGEANTELR
-741 KAVAAITNNRHSNES
+741 KAAAALTSNRHSNES

-771 SKRSSDYSVQSST
+771 SKRSSDYS
-784 KSSSSNS
+784 KSSSSKS
-791 EIAVSI
+791 EIDFSI
-797 SESAGSVGDYQQ
+797 SESEYQQ
-809 ISQSVSHSQQ
+809 ISQSVSHSS
-819 QHQQQQ
+819 
-825 HHQHQ
+825 
-830 QRHISSSCTTNSATS
+830 RSCTTT
-845 TSTTTTGYSSSSI
+845 TSTTTGYASSG
-858 EMEQTAVTLRGG
+858 ELEQILGDG
-870 STPDLAPAL
+870 DLAPAL
-879 PPKTGHRPSLTR
+879 PPKSNQRGSLAAAAAVAAT
-891 HESDEVD
+891 DELD
-898 EPGWASH
+898 EAQSSSSGWASH

-915 RQLSPHHPHHQHHLN
+915 RQLSPQQQQHQQ
-930 QHLNHPAQLQQ
+930 QHLHHAQQLQQ
-941 WHSKHHSLIGSCS
+941 WQSKHHSLIEGPRLQLAGSGSCS

-998 NISRNISHSQTMN
+998 NLSRNISHSQTMN

-1028 LPPKNYKQRKAIS
+1028 LPPKNYKQRKANS
-1041 LQPIIVTT
+1041 MATAGSSSCSSSSSSSKPIILTTMT

-1054 KPLLSENGSAGRPDS
+1054 KPIIVTTTTPPPTPPASPKPAAATGSGAGAGAAAAAANSNVENGSTGRPDS
-1069 RMATVCEEMAPE
+1069 RMATVCEELSGEESLPEAMPWAPA
-1081 GTMPETMPR
+1081 
-1090 SPVLDSNEN
+1090 LD
-1099 VSSGGSVGGD
+1099 GYGY
-1109 TFYCHSHQL
+1109 YCHSHQL
-1118 PSEAS
+1118 PNE
-1123 VGGEED
+1123 VD
-1129 NAGQQPISTPQLIN
+1129 NAGQLPMNTPQLLD
-1143 ELEEPCSGG
+1143 EQV
-1152 GGGAAPTLAAKT
+1152 
-1164 EGPGIVEEEEEE
+1164 VEEAANDVAAGNEAPKQQQQQQLQESEAD
-1176 EGPEE
+1176 PEAVATAE
-1181 EDEEEEEETEEMLVN
+1181 HEEMLIN
-1196 MLEELDITGYL
+1196 MLEEVNITRYL
-1207 ILKKREEDGPEVKGG
+1207 ILKKKDEDGPEVKGG

-1336 TLYKEPKVYGFIGEL
+1336 TLYKEPRLHGGVGGLEL
-1351 DQGAGGGG
+1351 ELGGAGGSSG
-1359 AGVVGGLGGGT
+1359 AVSGGGS
-1370 GLYGNVASHS
+1370 G
-1380 LPSLLDLKSL
+1380 LLDLKSL

-1400 AELFQKIEIPEV
+1400 AELFQRIEIPEV

-1487 PIRRWV
+1487 PIRR
-1493 STTCSKYPLYITLLG
+1493 
-1508 DPFRL
+1508 L
-1513 EWQKSI
+1513 EWQKGI
-1519 TEEVRSFCTLI
+1519 TEEVRSFCALI

>member
-1 MPQFDESF
+1 MRVLNTE
-9 LSDCALA
+9 LRL
-16 ERWRFYSYT
+16 RFKNRKPRPFNRAAS
-25 VTQPAQPGDGVAPHQ
+25 ADDAMDMGPG
-40 RHLQTKLKY
+40 
-49 KPKQKQQQLQRQS
+49 
-62 WSPRD
+62 
-67 TNNNNGS
+67 
-74 SNSYSNS
+74 
-81 NGNSNSNSNSS
+81 S
-92 GINTT
+92 GMGI
-97 TNNTNNISGNTLH
+97 
-110 SIKFH
+110 
-115 RRRKYKKLPRLALS
+115 
-129 TSAIPLELDVDG
+129 
-141 DGDGVGVG
+141 GVG
-149 DGNGAVHVAVAIEME
+149 DPAMPSSIDQRLNGATNM
-164 MDEEMALPST
+164 
-174 PVPLKNAVWHG
+174 HG
-185 SISSPSTPGI
+185 SISSPSTPGTCS
-195 GGVGGGGC
+195 VGGGGC

-211 NSGSYSAVSTAC
+211 NSGGYSTAC
-223 TPPPPPQYQSSQQQV
+223 TPPPAAHHQQQQQHHNHQQQQQHPPPS
-238 TPVGGGGRGCGVG
+238 TPGSRGGAGG
-251 VPPAPPSSGSSGHK
+251 VPPPAPLNLSGSGQSGSSGHK

-274 KRARSFKDDLISLM
+274 RRARSFKDDLIEKISLM

-299 SPHSPRSKHG
+299 SPHSPRTKHG
-309 GSKPPPSTEEMQRST
+309 AKPPPTTEEVQRST

-375 LNENSAIMSSATQQV
+375 LNENSAIMTSATQQV

-433 NLVTLAQGKLKEQ
+433 NLVTLAQGKLKE
-446 DQCAFRYSGSGLGG
+446 DQCAFRYSGSGLGS

-469 AVTASSGVGV
+469 AVTASSGVG
-479 GMCVGGP
+479 GGP
-486 GTGISGLA
+486 GTGIGLGMA

-510 SLPEIALTPKERD
+510 SLPDIGLTPKERD
-523 ILEQH
+523 SLEQC
-528 NSNPMRG
+528 NVNPMRG

-541 ILRDTSPPPKP
+541 ILRDSSPPPKP

-566 KRRSHQG
+566 KRRSQPGAPGTG
-573 GGGILQ
+573 GGG
-579 GGVGPGVGS
+579 GGGVGS
-588 SSSTTSTSNQASPL
+588 SSTSTSTSNQASPQ
-602 PYAQSHNISI
+602 PYAQSHNISL

-620 NTSLLNYGVD
+620 NISLLNYGVD

-657 EDQLQQQLQLQLQL
+657 EDQLQLQ
-671 PRQMPKPTLDE
+671 RQETLE
-682 DVEKLIS
+682 SKLIS
-689 YTSTSIG
+689 
-696 GGGAAA
+696 
-702 LAGAG
+702 
-707 GGGGIGG
+707 
-714 GGATGGAAGGLA
+714 
-726 GAAGA
+726 
-731 GGGEINTELR
+731 
-741 KAVAAITNNRHSNES
+741 HS
-756 GFVSMKSFRTSTQSV
+756 FVSMKSFRTSTQSV
-771 SKRSSDYSVQSST
+771 SKRSSDYS

-791 EIAVSI
+791 EIAFSI
-797 SESAGSVGDYQQ
+797 SESTAATATLGEYQQ
-809 ISQSVSHSQQ
+809 ISQSVSHSS
-819 QHQQQQ
+819 
-825 HHQHQ
+825 
-830 QRHISSSCTTNSATS
+830 RSCTTT
-845 TSTTTTGYSSSSI
+845 TTTTTTGYASSGDL
-858 EMEQTAVTLRGG
+858 EQILD
-870 STPDLAPAL
+870 SDLAPAL
-879 PPKTGHRPSLTR
+879 PPKSNQRGSLAAAAVVT
-891 HESDEVD
+891 DELD
-898 EPGWASH
+898 EGQSSSSGWASH

-915 RQLSPHHPHHQHHLN
+915 RQLSPQQQQ
-930 QHLNHPAQLQQ
+930 QHLHHAQQLQQ
-941 WHSKHHSLIGSCS
+941 WQSKHHSLIEGPRLQMAGSGSCS

-998 NISRNISHSQTMN
+998 NLSRNISHSQTMN

-1028 LPPKNYKQRKAIS
+1028 LPPKNYKQRKANS
-1041 LQPIIVTT
+1041 LAAGGGSSSSASSKPIILTTMT

-1054 KPLLSENGSAGRPDS
+1054 KPIIVTTTTPPPTPPASPKPGAAAVGAGAAATGSSSAENGSTGRPDS
-1069 RMATVCEEMAPE
+1069 RMATVCEELSGEESLPE
-1081 GTMPETMPR
+1081 GMPW
-1090 SPVLDSNEN
+1090 SPALD
-1099 VSSGGSVGGD
+1099 GYGY
-1109 TFYCHSHQL
+1109 YCHSHQL
-1118 PSEAS
+1118 PNEVDN
-1123 VGGEED
+1123 VGQMPM
-1129 NAGQQPISTPQLIN
+1129 NTPQLLD
-1143 ELEEPCSGG
+1143 EQV
-1152 GGGAAPTLAAKT
+1152 
-1164 EGPGIVEEEEEE
+1164 VEEATSEVVAGNEASKQQQQQEAE
-1176 EGPEE
+1176 ADPEAVAAAE
-1181 EDEEEEEETEEMLVN
+1181 HEEMLIN
-1196 MLEELDITGYL
+1196 MLEEVNITRYL
-1207 ILKKREEDGPEVKGG
+1207 ILKKKDEDGPEVKGG

-1336 TLYKEPKVYGFIGEL
+1336 TLYKEPRL
-1351 DQGAGGGG
+1351 HGGGG
-1359 AGVVGGLGGGT
+1359 GGGGLELELGGG
-1370 GLYGNVASHS
+1370 GSSAGVSGGGGS
-1380 LPSLLDLKSL
+1380 SSGLLDLKSL

-1400 AELFQKIEIPEV
+1400 AELFQRIEIPEV

-1487 PIRRWV
+1487 PIRR
-1493 STTCSKYPLYITLLG
+1493 
-1508 DPFRL
+1508 L
-1513 EWQKSI
+1513 EWQKGI
-1519 TEEVRSFCTLI
+1519 TEEVRSFCALI

>member
-1 MPQFDESF
+1 MRVLNTE
-9 LSDCALA
+9 LRL
-16 ERWRFYSYT
+16 RFKN
-25 VTQPAQPGDGVAPHQ
+25 
-40 RHLQTKLKY
+40 R
-49 KPKQKQQQLQRQS
+49 KPRPFNRAAS
-62 WSPRD
+62 AD
-67 TNNNNGS
+67 DAMMDMGMGIANGM
-74 SNSYSNS
+74 
-81 NGNSNSNSNSS
+81 GA
-92 GINTT
+92 TT
-97 TNNTNNISGNTLH
+97 
-110 SIKFH
+110 
-115 RRRKYKKLPRLALS
+115 
-129 TSAIPLELDVDG
+129 
-141 DGDGVGVG
+141 
-149 DGNGAVHVAVAIEME
+149 
-164 MDEEMALPST
+164 PST
-174 PVPLKNAVWHG
+174 PLTPLDQRLNGAISMHG
-185 SISSPSTPGI
+185 SISSPSTPGTCSSGI
-195 GGVGGGGC
+195 GVGGGGC

-211 NSGSYSAVSTAC
+211 NSGGYSAAC
-223 TPPPPPQYQSSQQQV
+223 TPPPPTSHQQHQGTPGGSSR
-238 TPVGGGGRGCGVG
+238 GGGSVAGSGGASGVP
-251 VPPAPPSSGSSGHK
+251 PPAPPSAGSSGHK

-274 KRARSFKDDLISLM
+274 RRARSFKDDLIEKISLM

-299 SPHSPRSKHG
+299 SPHSPRTKHG
-309 GSKPPPSTEEMQRST
+309 SKAPPTTEEVQRST

-375 LNENSAIMSSATQQV
+375 LNENSAIMSGATQQV

-446 DQCAFRYSGSGLGG
+446 DQCAFRYSGTGLGG

-469 AVTASSGVGV
+469 KVTASPGVMMGSHLP
-479 GMCVGGP
+479 GG
-486 GTGISGLA
+486 GGAGGGGGI
-494 SMRVSA
+494 MRVSA
-500 AESAAVAQRT
+500 VSAVSAESAAIAQRT
-510 SLPEIALTPKERD
+510 SLPDIALTPKDRD

-528 NSNPMRG
+528 SVNPMRG

-566 KRRSHQG
+566 KRRSQ
-573 GGGILQ
+573 
-579 GGVGPGVGS
+579 PGSQPLGTGMGLGMGLGS
-588 SSSTTSTSNQASPL
+588 SSSTTSTANQST
-602 PYAQSHNISI
+602 NISI

-620 NTSLLNYGVD
+620 NISLLNYGVD

-646 FDSALNHSREE
+646 FDSALNHSRDE
-657 EDQLQQQLQLQLQL
+657 EDQQQQQNQQLQQRQFPKMPGMMDNNEEMDKLVSYSAAMETPL
-671 PRQMPKPTLDE
+671 PLPIGGNGGVGNAAAP
-682 DVEKLIS
+682 
-689 YTSTSIG
+689 G

-702 LAGAG
+702 AA
-707 GGGGIGG
+707 
-714 GGATGGAAGGLA
+714 ATGG
-726 GAAGA
+726 
-731 GGGEINTELR
+731 GE
-741 KAVAAITNNRHSNES
+741 TNSNRHSNES
-756 GFVSMKSFRTSTQSV
+756 GFVSMREFQ
-771 SKRSSDYSVQSST
+771 SVQSST

-791 EIAVSI
+791 EIAIGSSI
-797 SESAGSVGDYQQ
+797 SSSTIEYQSSSSSV
-809 ISQSVSHSQQ
+809 VSHSQSRQ
-819 QHQQQQ
+819 
-825 HHQHQ
+825 
-830 QRHISSSCTTNSATS
+830 ISSSSSSCTTTTTS
-845 TSTTTTGYSSSSI
+845 STTTGYGSSSS
-858 EMEQTAVTLRGG
+858 EQLEQ
-870 STPDLAPAL
+870 SAPAL
-879 PPKTGHRPSLTR
+879 PPKSIQRSSLTR
-891 HESDEVD
+891 HESTGGGTAAGDELD
-898 EPGWASH
+898 EASSGWAS
-905 RSSQS
+905 QS
-910 EVAEL
+910 EMPEM
-915 RQLSPHHPHHQHHLN
+915 RQLSPHHQLGLMGHHPHAASQLQHHW
-930 QHLNHPAQLQQ
+930 P
-941 WHSKHHSLIGSCS
+941 SKHRSLIEGSGSCG

-960 LEEPP
+960 LVGDHLEQEPP

-1019 SPELETPPA
+1019 SPELEIPPA
-1028 LPPKNYKQRKAIS
+1028 LPPKNYKQRMATSMGSSPS

-1049 PPPSP
+1049 TPPPSP
-1054 KPLLSENGSAGRPDS
+1054 KPPLAENGSTTGRPDS
-1069 RMATVCEEMAPE
+1069 RMATVCEELNDGMVGEEA
-1081 GTMPETMPR
+1081 M
-1090 SPVLDSNEN
+1090 PVLDSNEN
-1099 VSSGGSVGGD
+1099 VSDGQ

-1118 PSEAS
+1118 PGELV
-1123 VGGEED
+1123 VGED
-1129 NAGQQPISTPQLIN
+1129 GSGQPISTPQVL
-1143 ELEEPCSGG
+1143 
-1152 GGGAAPTLAAKT
+1152 
-1164 EGPGIVEEEEEE
+1164 EEEEEPLQQQE
-1176 EGPEE
+1176 EPATMAEESAVSAVDDPSEILPAAKPEIAPA
-1181 EDEEEEEETEEMLVN
+1181 EDAEEEEEMLIN
-1196 MLEELDITGYL
+1196 MLEEVNITRYL

-1222 YIDALIVHA
+1222 HIDALIVHA

-1237 ADNAFSEAFITTFR
+1237 ADNAFCEAFITTFR

-1281 AKETFSLLVRVVND
+1281 AKETFALLVRVVND

-1336 TLYKEPKVYGFIGEL
+1336 TLYKEPKVYGFIGAEL
-1351 DQGAGGGG
+1351 GGAGGGG
-1359 AGVVGGLGGGT
+1359 AGAGIAGSGGSSAAGGG
-1370 GLYGNVASHS
+1370 GGGGGGGGANQ
-1380 LPSLLDLKSL
+1380 PSLLDLKSL

-1400 AELFQKIEIPEV
+1400 AELFTKIEIPEV

-1487 PIRRWV
+1487 PIRR
-1493 STTCSKYPLYITLLG
+1493 
-1508 DPFRL
+1508 L
-1513 EWQKSI
+1513 EWQKGI
-1519 TEEVRSFCTLI
+1519 TEEVRSFCALI

-1555 LVLQDLT
+1555 LILQDLT

-1584 QYNIIV
+1584 QYNIID

>member
-1 MPQFDESF
+1 MNI
-9 LSDCALA
+9 
-16 ERWRFYSYT
+16 
-25 VTQPAQPGDGVAPHQ
+25 
-40 RHLQTKLKY
+40 LQKI
-49 KPKQKQQQLQRQS
+49 
-62 WSPRD
+62 D
-67 TNNNNGS
+67 
-74 SNSYSNS
+74 
-81 NGNSNSNSNSS
+81 
-92 GINTT
+92 
-97 TNNTNNISGNTLH
+97 
-110 SIKFH
+110 
-115 RRRKYKKLPRLALS
+115 
-129 TSAIPLELDVDG
+129 
-141 DGDGVGVG
+141 
-149 DGNGAVHVAVAIEME
+149 
-164 MDEEMALPST
+164 
-174 PVPLKNAVWHG
+174 G
-185 SISSPSTPGI
+185 SISSPSTPGACSSGI
-195 GGVGGGGC
+195 GVGGGGC

-211 NSGSYSAVSTAC
+211 NSGSYSTAC
-223 TPPPPPQYQSSQQQV
+223 TPPPPTHHHHTQHQQLQGTPAGSSR
-238 TPVGGGGRGCGVG
+238 VGGAGGAGGGSG
-251 VPPAPPSSGSSGHK
+251 VPPAPPSAGSSGHK

-274 KRARSFKDDLISLM
+274 RRARSFKDDLIEKISLM

-299 SPHSPRSKHG
+299 SPHSPRTKHG
-309 GSKPPPSTEEMQRST
+309 SKAPPTTEEVQRST

-375 LNENSAIMSSATQQV
+375 LNENSAIMSCATQQV

-398 KLCDEVMLSEESGE
+398 KLCDEVMLSEDSGE

-446 DQCAFRYSGSGLGG
+446 DQCAFRYGGSGLGG

-469 AVTASSGVGV
+469 AVTASPGVSV
-479 GMCVGGP
+479 P
-486 GTGISGLA
+486 GTGI
-494 SMRVSA
+494 MRVSA
-500 AESAAVAQRT
+500 AESAAQRT
-510 SLPEIALTPKERD
+510 SLPDIALTPKERD

-528 NSNPMRG
+528 NVNPMRG

-566 KRRSHQG
+566 KRRSQPG
-573 GGGILQ
+573 APAGAAV
-579 GGVGPGVGS
+579 VGCS
-588 SSSTTSTSNQASPL
+588 SLTSAS
-602 PYAQSHNISI
+602 YAQPHNISL
-612 NSDLDCSS
+612 NLDLDCSS
-620 NTSLLNYGVD
+620 NISLLNYGVD

-657 EDQLQQQLQLQLQL
+657 EDHQQQQQQQLRSLSK
-671 PRQMPKPTLDE
+671 MPTMMDE
-682 DVEKLIS
+682 DMDKMVSYKSTGYAGAAVEDKMQTPLA
-689 YTSTSIG
+689 TGGVG
-696 GGGAAA
+696 GGVV
-702 LAGAG
+702 G
-707 GGGGIGG
+707 G
-714 GGATGGAAGGLA
+714 TGGAAE
-726 GAAGA
+726 GAAA
-731 GGGEINTELR
+731 AATGGGE
-741 KAVAAITNNRHSNES
+741 TNSNRHSNES
-756 GFVSMKSFRTSTQSV
+756 GFVSMREFRTSTQTT
-771 SKRSSDYSVQSST
+771 DYSIQSST

-791 EIAVSI
+791 EIAFSI
-797 SESAGSVGDYQQ
+797 SESTAVGSSSEYQQ
-809 ISQSVSHSQQ
+809 ISQSVSHSQ
-819 QHQQQQ
+819 
-825 HHQHQ
+825 
-830 QRHISSSCTTNSATS
+830 RHISSSSSSCTTTTTS
-845 TSTTTTGYSSSSI
+845 SSTTTGYGSSSS
-858 EMEQTAVTLRGG
+858 ELEQQQQQQQTT
-870 STPDLAPAL
+870 TPAELAPAL
-879 PPKTGHRPSLTR
+879 PPKSTQRSSLTR
-891 HESDEVD
+891 HESPVVGDELD
-898 EPGWASH
+898 DALSSSGWASH

-915 RQLSPHHPHHQHHLN
+915 RQLSPLHHLNHHPHT
-930 QHLNHPAQLQQ
+930 ASAGQLQQ
-941 WHSKHHSLIGSCS
+941 WHSKHHSLIEGPRLQLAGSGSCS

-960 LEEPP
+960 LDQEPP

-983 STRSIEQHRHTMHAY
+983 STRSIEQHRHTMHAC

-1019 SPELETPPA
+1019 SPELEIPPA
-1028 LPPKNYKQRKAIS
+1028 LPPKNYKQRKATS
-1041 LQPIIVTT
+1041 MVASPTLQPIIVST

-1054 KPLLSENGSAGRPDS
+1054 KPALGENGSTGRPDS
-1069 RMATVCEEMAPE
+1069 RMATVCEELNDAV
-1081 GTMPETMPR
+1081 GSDDAMPEPR

-1099 VSSGGSVGGD
+1099 VSAVD
-1109 TFYCHSHQL
+1109 DVRTFYCHSHQL
-1118 PSEAS
+1118 PSEMKMSEDAS
-1123 VGGEED
+1123 
-1129 NAGQQPISTPQLIN
+1129 NADQPITTPQV
-1143 ELEEPCSGG
+1143 LEEQEE
-1152 GGGAAPTLAAKT
+1152 PTAESRPLVAVHEAGKPENADDEA
-1164 EGPGIVEEEEEE
+1164 EGEAEAERA
-1176 EGPEE
+1176 
-1181 EDEEEEEETEEMLVN
+1181 DMLIN
-1196 MLEELDITGYL
+1196 MLEEVNITRYL

-1237 ADNAFSEAFITTFR
+1237 ADNAFCEAFITTFR

-1281 AKETFSLLVRVVND
+1281 AKETFALLVRVVND

-1336 TLYKEPKVYGFIGEL
+1336 TLYKEPKVYGFVGEL
-1351 DQGAGGGG
+1351 GGAGGGPG
-1359 AGVVGGLGGGT
+1359 TGIAGSGGCSAGGG
-1370 GLYGNVASHS
+1370 GNQ
-1380 LPSLLDLKSL
+1380 PSLLDLKSL

-1400 AELFQKIEIPEV
+1400 AELFTKIEIPEV

-1487 PIRRWV
+1487 PIRR
-1493 STTCSKYPLYITLLG
+1493 
-1508 DPFRL
+1508 L
-1513 EWQKSI
+1513 EWQKGI
-1519 TEEVRSFCTLI
+1519 TEEVRSFCALI

-1555 LVLQDLT
+1555 LILQDLT

-1584 QYNIIV
+1584 QYNIID

>member
-1 MPQFDESF
+1 MRVLNTELRLRFKNRKPRPFNRAASAD
-9 LSDCALA
+9 DAL
-16 ERWRFYSYT
+16 
-25 VTQPAQPGDGVAPHQ
+25 D
-40 RHLQTKLKY
+40 L
-49 KPKQKQQQLQRQS
+49 
-62 WSPRD
+62 
-67 TNNNNGS
+67 GS
-74 SNSYSNS
+74 
-81 NGNSNSNSNSS
+81 
-92 GINTT
+92 
-97 TNNTNNISGNTLH
+97 
-110 SIKFH
+110 
-115 RRRKYKKLPRLALS
+115 
-129 TSAIPLELDVDG
+129 
-141 DGDGVGVG
+141 GVGVG
-149 DGNGAVHVAVAIEME
+149 TSIANGAGIGVGATM
-164 MDEEMALPST
+164 M
-174 PVPLKNAVWHG
+174 PLDQRLNGATTMNG
-185 SISSPSTPGI
+185 SISSPSTPGTCSSGI
-195 GGVGGGGC
+195 GVGGGGC

-211 NSGSYSAVSTAC
+211 NSGSYSTAC
-223 TPPPPPQYQSSQQQV
+223 TPPPPTHHHHSQHQQLQGTPGGSSR
-238 TPVGGGGRGCGVG
+238 VGGAGTGAAGAGGGSG
-251 VPPAPPSSGSSGHK
+251 VPPAPPSAGSSGHK

-274 KRARSFKDDLISLM
+274 RRARSFKDDLIEKISLM

-299 SPHSPRSKHG
+299 SPHSPRTKHG
-309 GSKPPPSTEEMQRST
+309 SKAPSTTEEVLRST

-398 KLCDEVMLSEESGE
+398 KLCDEVMLSEDSGE

-469 AVTASSGVGV
+469 AVTASPGVSV
-479 GMCVGGP
+479 P
-486 GTGISGLA
+486 GTGV
-494 SMRVSA
+494 MRVSA
-500 AESAAVAQRT
+500 AESAAQRT
-510 SLPEIALTPKERD
+510 SLPDIALTPKERD

-528 NSNPMRG
+528 NVNPMRG

-566 KRRSHQG
+566 KRRSQPG
-573 GGGILQ
+573 ASAGAV
-579 GGVGPGVGS
+579 GVGCS
-588 SSSTTSTSNQASPL
+588 SSTSTSNQASPL
-602 PYAQSHNISI
+602 PYAQSHNISL

-620 NTSLLNYGVD
+620 NISLLNYGVD

-657 EDQLQQQLQLQLQL
+657 EDHQQQQQHL
-671 PRQMPKPTLDE
+671 RSFPKLAAMMDE
-682 DVEKLIS
+682 DMDKMVS
-689 YTSTSIG
+689 YS
-696 GGGAAA
+696 
-702 LAGAG
+702 
-707 GGGGIGG
+707 
-714 GGATGGAAGGLA
+714 
-726 GAAGA
+726 
-731 GGGEINTELR
+731 
-741 KAVAAITNNRHSNES
+741 
-756 GFVSMKSFRTSTQSV
+756 FVSMREFRTCTQSA
-771 SKRSSDYSVQSST
+771 DYSVQSST

-791 EIAVSI
+791 EIAFSI
-797 SESAGSVGDYQQ
+797 SESMAVGSSSEYQQ
-809 ISQSVSHSQQ
+809 ISQSVSHSQ
-819 QHQQQQ
+819 
-825 HHQHQ
+825 
-830 QRHISSSCTTNSATS
+830 RHISSSSSSCTTTTTS
-845 TSTTTTGYSSSSI
+845 RSTTTGYGSS
-858 EMEQTAVTLRGG
+858 ELEQQQTTT
-870 STPDLAPAL
+870 TPADLAPAL
-879 PPKTGHRPSLTR
+879 PPKSIQRSSLTR
-891 HESDEVD
+891 HESPGVGDELD
-898 EPGWASH
+898 EAQSSSGWASH

-915 RQLSPHHPHHQHHLN
+915 RQLSPLHHLNHHPHT
-930 QHLNHPAQLQQ
+930 ASAGQLQQ
-941 WHSKHHSLIGSCS
+941 WHSKHHSLIEGPRLQLAGSGSCS

-960 LEEPP
+960 LDQEPP
-965 PLPMKKKHIL
+965 PLPMKKKHMFQSVAFSVL

-983 STRSIEQHRHTMHAY
+983 STRSIEQHRHTMHAC

-1019 SPELETPPA
+1019 SPELEMPPA
-1028 LPPKNYKQRKAIS
+1028 LPPKNYKQRKATS
-1041 LQPIIVTT
+1041 MVASPTLQPIIVTT

-1054 KPLLSENGSAGRPDS
+1054 KPTLGENGSTGRPDS
-1069 RMATVCEEMAPE
+1069 RMATVCEELNDAVASE
-1081 GTMPETMPR
+1081 DAMPEPR

-1099 VSSGGSVGGD
+1099 VSAVDDGQ
-1109 TFYCHSHQL
+1109 TFYFHSHQL
-1118 PSEAS
+1118 PVADLEMSEDTSS
-1123 VGGEED
+1123 VD
-1129 NAGQQPISTPQLIN
+1129 NQPLTTPQVLG
-1143 ELEEPCSGG
+1143 EQEEPTAESRPLV
-1152 GGGAAPTLAAKT
+1152 AVHESVK
-1164 EGPGIVEEEEEE
+1164 
-1176 EGPEE
+1176 PENAD
-1181 EDEEEEEETEEMLVN
+1181 EDEEAERADMLIN
-1196 MLEELDITGYL
+1196 MLEEVNITRYL

-1237 ADNAFSEAFITTFR
+1237 ADNAFCEAFITTFR

-1281 AKETFSLLVRVVND
+1281 AKETFALLVRVVND

-1336 TLYKEPKVYGFIGEL
+1336 TLYKEPKL
-1351 DQGAGGGG
+1351 GG
-1359 AGVVGGLGGGT
+1359 AGCVGGAGIASSGGSSGAAS
-1370 GLYGNVASHS
+1370 GGNQ
-1380 LPSLLDLKSL
+1380 PSLLDLKSL

-1400 AELFQKIEIPEV
+1400 AELFTKIEIPEV

-1487 PIRRWV
+1487 PIRR
-1493 STTCSKYPLYITLLG
+1493 
-1508 DPFRL
+1508 L
-1513 EWQKSI
+1513 EWQKGI
-1519 TEEVRSFCTLI
+1519 TEEVRAFCALI

-1555 LVLQDLT
+1555 LILQDLT

-1584 QYNIIV
+1584 QYNIID

>member
-16 ERWRFYSYT
+16 DRWHFYSYT
-25 VTQPAQPGDGVAPHQ
+25 LKQTPHHHHHHQHNYSYHHDNDDNDHQ
-40 RHLQTKLKY
+40 RA
-49 KPKQKQQQLQRQS
+49 S
-62 WSPRD
+62 WMPRD
-67 TNNNNGS
+67 NNNN
-74 SNSYSNS
+74 
-81 NGNSNSNSNSS
+81 S
-92 GINTT
+92 GH
-97 TNNTNNISGNTLH
+97 TLH
-110 SIKFH
+110 NIKFQ
-115 RRRKYKKLPRLALS
+115 RRCRHKKMPRLAASLS
-129 TSAIPLELDVDG
+129 MPVMPMSQDSIP
-141 DGDGVGVG
+141 
-149 DGNGAVHVAVAIEME
+149 NAVAGE
-164 MDEEMALPST
+164 
-174 PVPLKNAVWHG
+174 HG
-185 SISSPSTPGI
+185 SISSPNTPG
-195 GGVGGGGC
+195 GGAIGGGC

-211 NSGSYSAVSTAC
+211 NSGSYASASSVPVAC
-223 TPPPPPQYQSSQQQV
+223 TPPPPTHHHHHHHQHQ
-238 TPVGGGGRGCGVG
+238 GGGRAGGG
-251 VPPAPPSSGSSGHK
+251 VPPAPPSAVHGNPSGSSGHK

-274 KRARSFKDDLISLM
+274 RRARSFKDDLIEKISLM

-299 SPHSPRSKHG
+299 SPHSPRTKHG
-309 GSKPPPSTEEMQRST
+309 AGVKPPPSNEEVQRST

-375 LNENSAIMSSATQQV
+375 PLNENSAIMSSATQQV

-398 KLCDEVMLSEESGE
+398 KLCDEVMLSDESGE
-412 CASLSNENVRE
+412 CPSLSNDNVRE

-446 DQCAFRYSGSGLGG
+446 DQCAFRYSGSSGLGG

-469 AVTASSGVGV
+469 AVTASSTNAGG
-479 GMCVGGP
+479 GGSGGILPVGGVP
-486 GTGISGLA
+486 GTGITGVA
-494 SMRVSA
+494 SMRISA
-500 AESAAVAQRT
+500 VDNAAVGQRT
-510 SLPEIALTPKERD
+510 SLPDIALSPKERA
-523 ILEQH
+523 ILEH
-528 NSNPMRG
+528 RNVNPMRG

-566 KRRSHQG
+566 KRRSQP
-573 GGGILQ
+573 Q
-579 GGVGPGVGS
+579 APPGGS
-588 SSSTTSTSNQASPL
+588 SSSTSTSNQASPL
-602 PYAQSHNISI
+602 PYAQSHNISL

-620 NTSLLNYGVD
+620 NISLLNYGVD

-657 EDQLQQQLQLQLQL
+657 EDLQQQQQQLKQ
-671 PRQMPKPTLDE
+671 TLKLMEE
-682 DVEKLIS
+682 DADKMIS
-689 YTSTSIG
+689 YS
-696 GGGAAA
+696 
-702 LAGAG
+702 
-707 GGGGIGG
+707 
-714 GGATGGAAGGLA
+714 
-726 GAAGA
+726 
-731 GGGEINTELR
+731 
-741 KAVAAITNNRHSNES
+741 
-756 GFVSMKSFRTSTQSV
+756 FVSMKSFRTSTQSV
-771 SKRSSDYSVQSST
+771 SKRSSDYSVQSSA

-791 EIAVSI
+791 EIAISI
-797 SESAGSVGDYQQ
+797 SESASATASAASSEYQQ
-809 ISQSVSHSQQ
+809 ISQSVSHSSQRSQQ
-819 QHQQQQ
+819 
-825 HHQHQ
+825 
-830 QRHISSSCTTNSATS
+830 HISSSCSS
-845 TSTTTTGYSSSSI
+845 SMTTTTMSSYSSGDQQ
-858 EMEQTAVTLRGG
+858 EQAAPTEAA
-870 STPDLAPAL
+870 APAL
-879 PPKTGHRPSLTR
+879 PPKLTTPVATATATATATSTATATTTHQRTLTR
-891 HESDEVD
+891 HESSALDELD
-898 EPGWASH
+898 WSQGAAS
-905 RSSQS
+905 SSS
-910 EVAEL
+910 SSSSAAEVAEL
-915 RQLSPHHPHHQHHLN
+915 RQLSPHHHHQ
-930 QHLNHPAQLQQ
+930 QQLHQ
-941 WHSKHHSLIGSCS
+941 WHSKHHSLIEPPRSAPHHFAGSCS

-960 LEEPP
+960 REQPP
-965 PLPMKKKHIL
+965 PLPMKRKNIM
-975 AYMEICSA
+975 AYMELCQRP
-983 STRSIEQHRHTMHAY
+983 TLSIEQHRHTMHAY
-998 NISRNISHSQTMN
+998 NISQNISHSQTMN
-1011 IMPMSKEL
+1011 ILPMSKEL
-1019 SPELETPPA
+1019 SPELQTPPA
-1028 LPPKNYKQRKAIS
+1028 LPPKNYKQRKPTPS
-1041 LQPIIVTT
+1041 LQPMIVTT

-1054 KPLLSENGSAGRPDS
+1054 KPTLGENGSSGGCGGGGSGRPDS
-1069 RMATVCEEMAPE
+1069 RMATVCEEHND
-1081 GTMPETMPR
+1081 
-1090 SPVLDSNEN
+1090 SLVLDNNENVN
-1099 VSSGGSVGGD
+1099 VSSGDGD
-1109 TFYCHSHQL
+1109 GEGEGEGQTFYCHSHQL
-1118 PSEAS
+1118 PDEPVAAQTLA
-1123 VGGEED
+1123 D
-1129 NAGQQPISTPQLIN
+1129 TDQQQQQPISTPKLVDEDQESRVAPEYEAEKQQEQQQRQRQSDGSDRQQQQDAGEVETLI
-1143 ELEEPCSGG
+1143 
-1152 GGGAAPTLAAKT
+1152 
-1164 EGPGIVEEEEEE
+1164 
-1176 EGPEE
+1176 
-1181 EDEEEEEETEEMLVN
+1181 N
-1196 MLEELDITGYL
+1196 MLEEVNITRYL
-1207 ILKKREEDGPEVKGG
+1207 ILKKKEEDGPEVKGG

-1336 TLYKEPKVYGFIGEL
+1336 TLYKEPKVYGFVSEL
-1351 DQGAGGGG
+1351 ELGGTITSSGAAGGGG
-1359 AGVVGGLGGGT
+1359 GGGVGGLS
-1370 GLYGNVASHS
+1370 GNSS
-1380 LPSLLDLKSL
+1380 SSMSSGSSNQPSLLDLKSL
-1390 EIAEQMTLLD
+1390 DIAEQMTLLD

-1445 LRLQDAKEREK
+1445 LRLHDAKEREK

-1487 PIRRWV
+1487 PIRR
-1493 STTCSKYPLYITLLG
+1493 
-1508 DPFRL
+1508 L

-1519 TEEVRSFCTLI
+1519 TEEVRSFCALI

-1605 ERIIRFF
+1605 ERVILFF
-1612 DNFKDF
+1612 ENFKDF

-1636 RPVNY
+1636 RPQNY

>member
-16 ERWRFYSYT
+16 DRWRFYSYT
-25 VTQPAQPGDGVAPHQ
+25 VKQLPPNLTASPNHGHHHHHQ
-40 RHLQTKLKY
+40 RHRCLWKT
-49 KPKQKQQQLQRQS
+49 QRQS

-67 TNNNNGS
+67 DNNNH
-74 SNSYSNS
+74 SNRSPS
-81 NGNSNSNSNSS
+81 SNSNSS
-92 GINTT
+92 TC
-97 TNNTNNISGNTLH
+97 NISTGNTLH

-115 RRRKYKKLPRLALS
+115 RRRKHKKLARLALS
-129 TSAIPLELDVDG
+129 TPAIPQQMDVDV
-141 DGDGVGVG
+141 DVDVDV
-149 DGNGAVHVAVAIEME
+149 DMAGAVDREFDME
-164 MDEEMALPST
+164 MDT
-174 PVPLKNAVWHG
+174 PVPLKNAVCHG
-185 SISSPSTPGI
+185 SISSPSTPGTCSSGI
-195 GGVGGGGC
+195 GVGGGGC

-211 NSGSYSAVSTAC
+211 NSGGYSAAC
-223 TPPPPPQYQSSQQQV
+223 TPPPPTHHHHGQLQQQQG
-238 TPVGGGGRGCGVG
+238 TPGGSSRVGGVGGGSG
-251 VPPAPPSSGSSGHK
+251 VPPAPPSAGSSGHK

-274 KRARSFKDDLISLM
+274 RRARSFKDDLIEKISLM

-299 SPHSPRSKHG
+299 SPHSPRTKHG
-309 GSKPPPSTEEMQRST
+309 SKAPPTTEEVQRST

-375 LNENSAIMSSATQQV
+375 LNENSAIMSGATQQV

-412 CASLSNENVRE
+412 CASLSNKNVRE

-469 AVTASSGVGV
+469 KVTASPGVMSHV
-479 GMCVGGP
+479 P
-486 GTGISGLA
+486 GTGI
-494 SMRVSA
+494 MRVS
-500 AESAAVAQRT
+500 VADSIGQRT
-510 SLPEIALTPKERD
+510 SLPDIALTPKERD

-528 NSNPMRG
+528 NVNPMRG

-566 KRRSHQG
+566 KRRSQPVAPPG
-573 GGGILQ
+573 A
-579 GGVGPGVGS
+579 GPLGS
-588 SSSTTSTSNQASPL
+588 SSSTSTSNQASPL
-602 PYAQSHNISI
+602 PYGQSTNISI
-612 NSDLDCSS
+612 NSDLDC
-620 NTSLLNYGVD
+620 NISLLNYGVD

-657 EDQLQQQLQLQLQL
+657 EDHHHHQQQQQQQLR
-671 PRQMPKPTLDE
+671 PFPKIPGMLDE
-682 DVEKLIS
+682 DMDKLVS
-689 YTSTSIG
+689 YSAAMEDKVQAPQPIG
-696 GGGAAA
+696 GGAGMGGGVASAN
-702 LAGAG
+702 AGA
-707 GGGGIGG
+707 
-714 GGATGGAAGGLA
+714 GATGGA

-731 GGGEINTELR
+731 AEGGAAAAAGGGE
-741 KAVAAITNNRHSNES
+741 TNSNRHSNES
-756 GFVSMKSFRTSTQSV
+756 GFVSMREFQSV
-771 SKRSSDYSVQSST
+771 HSST

-791 EIAVSI
+791 DIAISTAVGSSI
-797 SESAGSVGDYQQ
+797 QYQQ
-809 ISQSVSHSQQ
+809 ISQSVSHSQRQ
-819 QHQQQQ
+819 
-825 HHQHQ
+825 
-830 QRHISSSCTTNSATS
+830 ISSSSSSCTATSCTTNSSSSATTS
-845 TSTTTTGYSSSSI
+845 TGYGSTTSELEQQHQTTSTTS
-858 EMEQTAVTLRGG
+858 ALVVAA
-870 STPDLAPAL
+870 DLAPAL
-879 PPKTGHRPSLTR
+879 PPKSVQRSSLTR
-891 HESDEVD
+891 HESTGAGDELD
-898 EPGWASH
+898 EAQSSSSGWASH

-910 EVAEL
+910 EMPEM
-915 RQLSPHHPHHQHHLN
+915 RQLSPHHHLMGHQHS
-930 QHLNHPAQLQQ
+930 AICSSQLQH
-941 WHSKHHSLIGSCS
+941 WPSKHHSLIEGTGSCG

-960 LEEPP
+960 LADQEPP

-983 STRSIEQHRHTMHAY
+983 STRSIEQHRHTVHAY
-998 NISRNISHSQTMN
+998 NISRNLTQSQTMN
-1011 IMPMSKEL
+1011 IMSVSKEL
-1019 SPELETPPA
+1019 SPELEMPPA
-1028 LPPKNYKQRKAIS
+1028 LPPKNYKQRMATNMGSSPS

-1054 KPLLSENGSAGRPDS
+1054 KPTLAENGSMGRPDS
-1069 RMATVCEEMAPE
+1069 RMATVCEELHDGLASE
-1081 GTMPETMPR
+1081 DAMPELR

-1099 VSSGGSVGGD
+1099 VSAIDDGQ

-1118 PSEAS
+1118 PGEVGVGEDVES
-1123 VGGEED
+1123 VG
-1129 NAGQQPISTPQLIN
+1129 QPISTPQL
-1143 ELEEPCSGG
+1143 LEEEQTVVP
-1152 GGGAAPTLAAKT
+1152 L
-1164 EGPGIVEEEEEE
+1164 PGVAGDEAVK
-1176 EGPEE
+1176 PEE
-1181 EDEEEEEETEEMLVN
+1181 AAADEEVGEEMLIN
-1196 MLEELDITGYL
+1196 MLEEVNITRYL
-1207 ILKKREEDGPEVKGG
+1207 ILKKREEDGPDVKGG
-1222 YIDALIVHA
+1222 HIDALIVHA

-1237 ADNAFSEAFITTFR
+1237 ADNAFCEAFITTFR

-1281 AKETFSLLVRVVND
+1281 AKETFALLVRVVND
-1295 LTSTDLTSQLLS
+1295 LTLTDLTSQLLS

-1313 YQLVCSGQLYL
+1313 YQLICSGQLYP

-1336 TLYKEPKVYGFIGEL
+1336 TLYKEPKMYGLSGAEL
-1351 DQGAGGGG
+1351 GGAGGAAGSGLAGSGGGSAAGGGGG
-1359 AGVVGGLGGGT
+1359 AG
-1370 GLYGNVASHS
+1370 NQ
-1380 LPSLLDLKSL
+1380 PSLLDLKSL

-1400 AELFQKIEIPEV
+1400 AELFTKIEIPEV

-1487 PIRRWV
+1487 PIRR
-1493 STTCSKYPLYITLLG
+1493 
-1508 DPFRL
+1508 L
-1513 EWQKSI
+1513 EWQKGI
-1519 TEEVRSFCTLI
+1519 TEEVRSFCALI

-1555 LVLQDLT
+1555 LILQDLT

-1584 QYNIIV
+1584 QYNIID

-1636 RPVNY
+1636 RPVN

>member
-1 MPQFDESF
+1 MRVLNTE
-9 LSDCALA
+9 LRL
-16 ERWRFYSYT
+16 RFKNRKPRPFNRAASADDAMDLGMGT
-25 VTQPAQPGDGVAPHQ
+25 GTGTGIASVA
-40 RHLQTKLKY
+40 
-49 KPKQKQQQLQRQS
+49 
-62 WSPRD
+62 
-67 TNNNNGS
+67 
-74 SNSYSNS
+74 
-81 NGNSNSNSNSS
+81 
-92 GINTT
+92 GI
-97 TNNTNNISGNTLH
+97 
-110 SIKFH
+110 
-115 RRRKYKKLPRLALS
+115 
-129 TSAIPLELDVDG
+129 
-141 DGDGVGVG
+141 GVGATMPL
-149 DGNGAVHVAVAIEME
+149 DQRLNGATSM
-164 MDEEMALPST
+164 
-174 PVPLKNAVWHG
+174 HG
-185 SISSPSTPGI
+185 SISSPSTPGACSSGI
-195 GGVGGGGC
+195 GVGGGGC

-211 NSGSYSAVSTAC
+211 NSGSYSTAC
-223 TPPPPPQYQSSQQQV
+223 TPPPPTHHHHSQHQQLQGTPGASSRV
-238 TPVGGGGRGCGVG
+238 GGAGGGGVGGGGGG
-251 VPPAPPSSGSSGHK
+251 VPPAPPSAGSSGHK

-274 KRARSFKDDLISLM
+274 RRARSFKDDLIEKISLM

-299 SPHSPRSKHG
+299 SPHSPRTKHG
-309 GSKPPPSTEEMQRST
+309 SKAPPTTEEVQRST

-375 LNENSAIMSSATQQV
+375 LNENSAIMSCATQQV

-398 KLCDEVMLSEESGE
+398 KLCDEVMLSEDSGE
-412 CASLSNENVRE
+412 CPSLSNENVRE

-469 AVTASSGVGV
+469 AVTASPGVSV
-479 GMCVGGP
+479 P
-486 GTGISGLA
+486 GAGI
-494 SMRVSA
+494 MRVSA
-500 AESAAVAQRT
+500 AESAAQRT
-510 SLPEIALTPKERD
+510 SLPDIALTPKERD

-528 NSNPMRG
+528 NVNPMRG

-566 KRRSHQG
+566 KRRSQPG
-573 GGGILQ
+573 ASAGAGSGI
-579 GGVGPGVGS
+579 GCS
-588 SSSTTSTSNQASPL
+588 SSTSTSNQASPL
-602 PYAQSHNISI
+602 PYAQSHNISL

-620 NTSLLNYGVD
+620 NISLLNYGVD

-657 EDQLQQQLQLQLQL
+657 EDHHHQQQQQQQLRSF
-671 PRQMPKPTLDE
+671 PKMPAMMDE
-682 DVEKLIS
+682 DMDKLVS
-689 YTSTSIG
+689 YS
-696 GGGAAA
+696 
-702 LAGAG
+702 
-707 GGGGIGG
+707 
-714 GGATGGAAGGLA
+714 
-726 GAAGA
+726 
-731 GGGEINTELR
+731 
-741 KAVAAITNNRHSNES
+741 
-756 GFVSMKSFRTSTQSV
+756 FVSMREFRTSTQTT
-771 SKRSSDYSVQSST
+771 DYSIQSST

-791 EIAVSI
+791 DIAFSI
-797 SESAGSVGDYQQ
+797 SESTAVGSSGEYQQ
-809 ISQSVSHSQQ
+809 ISQSVLHSQRQ
-819 QHQQQQ
+819 
-825 HHQHQ
+825 
-830 QRHISSSCTTNSATS
+830 ISSSSSSCTTTTTS
-845 TSTTTTGYSSSSI
+845 SSTTTGYGSSSSELEQQQQTMAPA
-858 EMEQTAVTLRGG
+858 EM
-870 STPDLAPAL
+870 APAL
-879 PPKTGHRPSLTR
+879 PPKSIQRSSLTR
-891 HESDEVD
+891 HESPVVGDELD
-898 EPGWASH
+898 EAQSSSGWASH

-915 RQLSPHHPHHQHHLN
+915 RQLSPLHHLNHHPHT
-930 QHLNHPAQLQQ
+930 ASAGQLQQ
-941 WHSKHHSLIGSCS
+941 WHSKHHSLIEGPRLQLAGSGSCS

-960 LEEPP
+960 LDQEPP
-965 PLPMKKKHIL
+965 PLPMKKKSNHFIYSTYPHYRKPPRNAGDKKVCQIVVRKSLTHLNYRSNQHLVFQSVAFSVL

-983 STRSIEQHRHTMHAY
+983 STRSIEQHRHTMHAC

-1019 SPELETPPA
+1019 SPELEMPPA
-1028 LPPKNYKQRKAIS
+1028 LPPKNYKQRKATNMVAS
-1041 LQPIIVTT
+1041 PTLQPIIVTT

-1054 KPLLSENGSAGRPDS
+1054 KPALGENGSTGRPDS
-1069 RMATVCEEMAPE
+1069 RMATVCEELNDAVAGE
-1081 GTMPETMPR
+1081 DAMPEPR

-1099 VSSGGSVGGD
+1099 VSEVDDGE
-1109 TFYCHSHQL
+1109 TFCCHSHQL
-1118 PSEAS
+1118 PGEMKMSEDAIS
-1123 VGGEED
+1123 AD
-1129 NAGQQPISTPQLIN
+1129 QPITTPQV
-1143 ELEEPCSGG
+1143 LEEQEEP
-1152 GGGAAPTLAAKT
+1152 A
-1164 EGPGIVEEEEEE
+1164 VEARPLVAVHEA
-1176 EGPEE
+1176 GKPENA
-1181 EDEEEEEETEEMLVN
+1181 DEEEEAERADMLIN
-1196 MLEELDITGYL
+1196 MLEEVNITRYL

-1237 ADNAFSEAFITTFR
+1237 ADNAFCEAFITTFR

-1281 AKETFSLLVRVVND
+1281 AKETFALLVRVVND

-1336 TLYKEPKVYGFIGEL
+1336 ALYKEPKVYGFVGEL
-1351 DQGAGGGG
+1351 GGAGGAAG
-1359 AGVVGGLGGGT
+1359 AGIAGSGGCSAAGGG
-1370 GLYGNVASHS
+1370 NQ
-1380 LPSLLDLKSL
+1380 PSLLDLKSL

-1400 AELFQKIEIPEV
+1400 AELFTKIEIPEV

-1487 PIRRWV
+1487 PIRR
-1493 STTCSKYPLYITLLG
+1493 
-1508 DPFRL
+1508 L
-1513 EWQKSI
+1513 EWQKGI
-1519 TEEVRSFCTLI
+1519 TEEVRSFCALI

-1555 LVLQDLT
+1555 LILQDLT

-1584 QYNIIV
+1584 QYNIID

>member
-16 ERWRFYSYT
+16 DRWHVYSYT
-25 VTQPAQPGDGVAPHQ
+25 LKQLPPSHPVDPKASRATKAAPRDDEHHHQYHQHHHPHQ
-40 RHLQTKLKY
+40 H
-49 KPKQKQQQLQRQS
+49 QRQS

-67 TNNNNGS
+67 SNNNSNIS
-74 SNSYSNS
+74 SNISSN
-81 NGNSNSNSNSS
+81 
-92 GINTT
+92 T
-97 TNNTNNISGNTLH
+97 SGNTLH

-115 RRRKYKKLPRLALS
+115 RRRKYKKLARLALS
-129 TSAIPLELDVDG
+129 TPAIPL
-141 DGDGVGVG
+141 
-149 DGNGAVHVAVAIEME
+149 A
-164 MDEEMALPST
+164 MDSPTLGL
-174 PVPLKNAVWHG
+174 VPHKNSLLCHG
-185 SISSPSTPGI
+185 SISSPSTPGTCS
-195 GGVGGGGC
+195 VGGGGC

-211 NSGSYSAVSTAC
+211 NSGGYSTAC
-223 TPPPPPQYQSSQQQV
+223 TPPPAAHHQNHHHQQQQQQHHQQPS
-238 TPVGGGGRGCGVG
+238 TPGSRGG
-251 VPPAPPSSGSSGHK
+251 VPPAPLNLSGSGQSGSSGHK

-274 KRARSFKDDLISLM
+274 RRARSFKDDLIEKISLM

-299 SPHSPRSKHG
+299 SPHSPRTKHG
-309 GSKPPPSTEEMQRST
+309 TKPPPTTEEVQRST

-364 ASMYSVIQTYT
+364 ASMYSVIQNYT
-375 LNENSAIMSSATQQV
+375 LNENSAIMTSATQQV

-433 NLVTLAQGKLKEQ
+433 NLVTLAQGKLKE
-446 DQCAFRYSGSGLGG
+446 DQCAFRYSGSGLGS

-469 AVTASSGVGV
+469 AVTASSGVG
-479 GMCVGGP
+479 GGLGGGP
-486 GTGISGLA
+486 GTGIGLGMA

-510 SLPEIALTPKERD
+510 SLPDIGLTPKERD
-523 ILEQH
+523 SLEQC
-528 NSNPMRG
+528 NVNPMRG

-541 ILRDTSPPPKP
+541 ILRDSSPPPKP

-566 KRRSHQG
+566 KRRSQPG
-573 GGGILQ
+573 AASG
-579 GGVGPGVGS
+579 GGVGS
-588 SSSTTSTSNQASPL
+588 LSTSTSTSNQASPQ
-602 PYAQSHNISI
+602 PYAQSHNISL

-620 NTSLLNYGVD
+620 NISLLNYGVD

-657 EDQLQQQLQLQLQL
+657 EDQQQLQLQLQL
-671 PRQMPKPTLDE
+671 QQRQETLE
-682 DVEKLIS
+682 SKLIS
-689 YTSTSIG
+689 HSEYNRHEQPPTTTTTTPTPVVVTPNESRTKIETETGTTTEATEASLEDKVLPNA
-696 GGGAAA
+696 GGAGAGSAA
-702 LAGAG
+702 AAAG
-707 GGGGIGG
+707 GGGVS
-714 GGATGGAAGGLA
+714 
-726 GAAGA
+726 
-731 GGGEINTELR
+731 GGGETNTELR
-741 KAVAAITNNRHSNES
+741 KAAAALTSNRHSNES

-771 SKRSSDYSVQSST
+771 SKRSSDYS

-791 EIAVSI
+791 EIAFSI
-797 SESAGSVGDYQQ
+797 SESAAAMVSTGEYQQ
-809 ISQSVSHSQQ
+809 ISQSVSHSS
-819 QHQQQQ
+819 
-825 HHQHQ
+825 
-830 QRHISSSCTTNSATS
+830 RSCTT
-845 TSTTTTGYSSSSI
+845 TTTTSTGYASSG
-858 EMEQTAVTLRGG
+858 ELEQILDG
-870 STPDLAPAL
+870 DLAPAL
-879 PPKTGHRPSLTR
+879 PPKSNQRGSIAAGAAGAASAVAT
-891 HESDEVD
+891 DELD
-898 EPGWASH
+898 EAQSSSSGWASH

-915 RQLSPHHPHHQHHLN
+915 RQLSPQQQQ
-930 QHLNHPAQLQQ
+930 QHLHHAQQLQQ
-941 WHSKHHSLIGSCS
+941 WQSKHHSLIEGPRLQLAGSGSCS

-998 NISRNISHSQTMN
+998 NLSRNISHSQTMN

-1028 LPPKNYKQRKAIS
+1028 LPPKNYKQRKANS
-1041 LQPIIVTT
+1041 VATGGSSSSSSSSKPIILTTMT

-1054 KPLLSENGSAGRPDS
+1054 KPIIVTTTTPPPTPPASPKPGAAAAGAASGGAGAAAASGSSAENGSTGRPDS
-1069 RMATVCEEMAPE
+1069 RMATVCEELSGE
-1081 GTMPETMPR
+1081 ENMPEAMAWTPA
-1090 SPVLDSNEN
+1090 LD
-1099 VSSGGSVGGD
+1099 GYGY
-1109 TFYCHSHQL
+1109 YCHSHQL
-1118 PSEAS
+1118 PNE
-1123 VGGEED
+1123 VD
-1129 NAGQQPISTPQLIN
+1129 NAGQMPLNTPQLLD
-1143 ELEEPCSGG
+1143 EQV
-1152 GGGAAPTLAAKT
+1152 
-1164 EGPGIVEEEEEE
+1164 VEEVPNEVVAGNETSKQQQQQLQEAE
-1176 EGPEE
+1176 AEAEAEADPEA
-1181 EDEEEEEETEEMLVN
+1181 EEMLIN
-1196 MLEELDITGYL
+1196 MLEEVNIGRYL
-1207 ILKKREEDGPEVKGG
+1207 ILKKKDEDGPEVKGG

-1231 SRVQKV
+1231 SCVQKV

-1336 TLYKEPKVYGFIGEL
+1336 TLYKEPRL
-1351 DQGAGGGG
+1351 HGGGG
-1359 AGVVGGLGGGT
+1359 GLELELGGG
-1370 GLYGNVASHS
+1370 GSSGVVSGGGS
-1380 LPSLLDLKSL
+1380 GLLDLKSL

-1400 AELFQKIEIPEV
+1400 AELFQRIEIPEV

-1487 PIRRWV
+1487 PIRR
-1493 STTCSKYPLYITLLG
+1493 
-1508 DPFRL
+1508 L
-1513 EWQKSI
+1513 EWQKGI
-1519 TEEVRSFCTLI
+1519 TEEVRSFCALI

>member
-16 ERWRFYSYT
+16 DRWHFYSYT
-25 VTQPAQPGDGVAPHQ
+25 VKQLPPHPSP
-40 RHLQTKLKY
+40 
-49 KPKQKQQQLQRQS
+49 KPNRNRNPYPSSASHDDHQQQLHHHHHHHHHHQQHHHNHHRLWKTQRQS

-67 TNNNNGS
+67 TNNNHSLTS
-74 SNSYSNS
+74 SNCNC
-81 NGNSNSNSNSS
+81 NSS
-92 GINTT
+92 NTC
-97 TNNTNNISGNTLH
+97 NSISATGNTLH

-115 RRRKYKKLPRLALS
+115 RRRKYKKLARLALS
-129 TSAIPLELDVDG
+129 TPVIPLQMDVDVTV
-141 DGDGVGVG
+141 DREFD
-149 DGNGAVHVAVAIEME
+149 ME
-164 MDEEMALPST
+164 MDT
-174 PVPLKNAVWHG
+174 PVPLKNAVCHG
-185 SISSPSTPGI
+185 SISSPSTPGTCSSGI
-195 GGVGGGGC
+195 GVGGGGC

-211 NSGSYSAVSTAC
+211 NSGSYSTAC
-223 TPPPPPQYQSSQQQV
+223 TPPPPTHHHHSQHQQLQGTPGGSSR
-238 TPVGGGGRGCGVG
+238 VGGAGTGAAGAGGGSG
-251 VPPAPPSSGSSGHK
+251 VPPAPPSAGSSGHK

-274 KRARSFKDDLISLM
+274 RRARSFKDDLIEKISLM

-299 SPHSPRSKHG
+299 SPHSPRTKHG
-309 GSKPPPSTEEMQRST
+309 SKAPSTTEEVLRST

-398 KLCDEVMLSEESGE
+398 KLCDEVMLSEDSGE

-469 AVTASSGVGV
+469 AVTASPGVSV
-479 GMCVGGP
+479 P
-486 GTGISGLA
+486 GTGV
-494 SMRVSA
+494 MRVSA
-500 AESAAVAQRT
+500 AESAAQRT
-510 SLPEIALTPKERD
+510 SLPDIALTPKERD

-528 NSNPMRG
+528 NVNPMRG

-566 KRRSHQG
+566 KRRSQPG
-573 GGGILQ
+573 ASAGAV
-579 GGVGPGVGS
+579 GVGCS
-588 SSSTTSTSNQASPL
+588 SSTSTSNQASPL
-602 PYAQSHNISI
+602 PYAQSHNISL

-620 NTSLLNYGVD
+620 NISLLNYGVD

-657 EDQLQQQLQLQLQL
+657 EDHQQQQQHL
-671 PRQMPKPTLDE
+671 RSFPKLAAMMDE
-682 DVEKLIS
+682 DMDKMVS
-689 YTSTSIG
+689 YS
-696 GGGAAA
+696 
-702 LAGAG
+702 
-707 GGGGIGG
+707 
-714 GGATGGAAGGLA
+714 
-726 GAAGA
+726 
-731 GGGEINTELR
+731 
-741 KAVAAITNNRHSNES
+741 
-756 GFVSMKSFRTSTQSV
+756 FVSMREFRTCTQSA
-771 SKRSSDYSVQSST
+771 DYSVQSST

-791 EIAVSI
+791 EIAFSI
-797 SESAGSVGDYQQ
+797 SESMAVGSSSEYQQ
-809 ISQSVSHSQQ
+809 ISQSVSHSQ
-819 QHQQQQ
+819 
-825 HHQHQ
+825 
-830 QRHISSSCTTNSATS
+830 RHISSSSSSCTTTTTS
-845 TSTTTTGYSSSSI
+845 RSTTTGYGSS
-858 EMEQTAVTLRGG
+858 ELEQQQTTT
-870 STPDLAPAL
+870 TPADLAPAL
-879 PPKTGHRPSLTR
+879 PPKSIQRSSLTR
-891 HESDEVD
+891 HESPGVGDELD
-898 EPGWASH
+898 EAQSSSGWASH

-915 RQLSPHHPHHQHHLN
+915 RQLSPLHHLNHHPHT
-930 QHLNHPAQLQQ
+930 ASAGQLQQ
-941 WHSKHHSLIGSCS
+941 WHSKHHSLIEGPRLQLAGSGSCS

-960 LEEPP
+960 LDQEPP

-983 STRSIEQHRHTMHAY
+983 STRSIEQHRHTMHAC

-1019 SPELETPPA
+1019 SPELEMPPA
-1028 LPPKNYKQRKAIS
+1028 LPPKNYKQRKATS
-1041 LQPIIVTT
+1041 MVASPTLQPIIVTT

-1054 KPLLSENGSAGRPDS
+1054 KPTLGENGSTGRPDS
-1069 RMATVCEEMAPE
+1069 RMATVCEELNDAVASE
-1081 GTMPETMPR
+1081 DAMPEPR

-1099 VSSGGSVGGD
+1099 VSAVDDGQ
-1109 TFYCHSHQL
+1109 TFYFHSHQL
-1118 PSEAS
+1118 PVADLEMSEDTSS
-1123 VGGEED
+1123 VD
-1129 NAGQQPISTPQLIN
+1129 NQPLTTPQVLG
-1143 ELEEPCSGG
+1143 EQEEPTAESRPLV
-1152 GGGAAPTLAAKT
+1152 AVHESVK
-1164 EGPGIVEEEEEE
+1164 
-1176 EGPEE
+1176 PENAD
-1181 EDEEEEEETEEMLVN
+1181 EDEEAERADMLIN
-1196 MLEELDITGYL
+1196 MLEEVNITRYL

-1237 ADNAFSEAFITTFR
+1237 ADNAFCEAFITTFR

-1281 AKETFSLLVRVVND
+1281 AKETFALLVRVVND

-1336 TLYKEPKVYGFIGEL
+1336 TLYKEPKL
-1351 DQGAGGGG
+1351 GG
-1359 AGVVGGLGGGT
+1359 AGCVGGAGIASSGGSSGAAS
-1370 GLYGNVASHS
+1370 GGNQ
-1380 LPSLLDLKSL
+1380 PSLLDLKSL

-1400 AELFQKIEIPEV
+1400 AELFTKIEIPEV

-1487 PIRRWV
+1487 PIRR
-1493 STTCSKYPLYITLLG
+1493 
-1508 DPFRL
+1508 L
-1513 EWQKSI
+1513 EWQKGI
-1519 TEEVRSFCTLI
+1519 TEEVRAFCALI

-1555 LVLQDLT
+1555 LILQDLT

-1584 QYNIIV
+1584 QYNIID

>member
-1 MPQFDESF
+1 MRVLNTE
-9 LSDCALA
+9 LRL
-16 ERWRFYSYT
+16 RFKNRKPRPFNRAASADDAMDLGT
-25 VTQPAQPGDGVAPHQ
+25 GMGMGM
-40 RHLQTKLKY
+40 QTG
-49 KPKQKQQQLQRQS
+49 
-62 WSPRD
+62 
-67 TNNNNGS
+67 TGTGIANGTEI
-74 SNSYSNS
+74 
-81 NGNSNSNSNSS
+81 G
-92 GINTT
+92 
-97 TNNTNNISGNTLH
+97 L
-110 SIKFH
+110 
-115 RRRKYKKLPRLALS
+115 RL
-129 TSAIPLELDVDG
+129 
-141 DGDGVGVG
+141 
-149 DGNGAVHVAVAIEME
+149 NGATSM
-164 MDEEMALPST
+164 
-174 PVPLKNAVWHG
+174 NG
-185 SISSPSTPGI
+185 SISSPSTPGACSSGI
-195 GGVGGGGC
+195 GVGGGGC

-211 NSGSYSAVSTAC
+211 NSGSYSTAC
-223 TPPPPPQYQSSQQQV
+223 TPPPPTHHHHTQHQQLQGTPAGSSR
-238 TPVGGGGRGCGVG
+238 VGGAGGAGGGSG
-251 VPPAPPSSGSSGHK
+251 VPPAPPSAGSSGHK

-274 KRARSFKDDLISLM
+274 RRARSFKDDLIEKISLM

-299 SPHSPRSKHG
+299 SPHSPRTKHG
-309 GSKPPPSTEEMQRST
+309 SKAPPTTEEVQRST

-375 LNENSAIMSSATQQV
+375 LNENSAIMSCATQQV

-398 KLCDEVMLSEESGE
+398 KLCDEVMLSEDSGE

-446 DQCAFRYSGSGLGG
+446 DQCAFRYGGSGLGG

-469 AVTASSGVGV
+469 AVTASPGVSV
-479 GMCVGGP
+479 P
-486 GTGISGLA
+486 GTGI
-494 SMRVSA
+494 MRVSA
-500 AESAAVAQRT
+500 AESAAQRT
-510 SLPEIALTPKERD
+510 SLPDIALTPKERD

-528 NSNPMRG
+528 NVNPMRG

-566 KRRSHQG
+566 KRRSQPG
-573 GGGILQ
+573 APAGAAV
-579 GGVGPGVGS
+579 VGCS
-588 SSSTTSTSNQASPL
+588 SLTSAS
-602 PYAQSHNISI
+602 YAQPHNISL
-612 NSDLDCSS
+612 NLDLDCSS
-620 NTSLLNYGVD
+620 NISLLNYGVD

-657 EDQLQQQLQLQLQL
+657 EDHQQQQQQQLRSLSK
-671 PRQMPKPTLDE
+671 MPTMMDE
-682 DVEKLIS
+682 DMDKMVS
-689 YTSTSIG
+689 YS
-696 GGGAAA
+696 
-702 LAGAG
+702 
-707 GGGGIGG
+707 
-714 GGATGGAAGGLA
+714 
-726 GAAGA
+726 
-731 GGGEINTELR
+731 
-741 KAVAAITNNRHSNES
+741 
-756 GFVSMKSFRTSTQSV
+756 FVSMREFRTSTQTT
-771 SKRSSDYSVQSST
+771 DYSIQSST

-791 EIAVSI
+791 EIAFSI
-797 SESAGSVGDYQQ
+797 SESTAVGSSSEYQQ
-809 ISQSVSHSQQ
+809 ISQSVSHSQ
-819 QHQQQQ
+819 
-825 HHQHQ
+825 
-830 QRHISSSCTTNSATS
+830 RHISSSSSSCTTTTTS
-845 TSTTTTGYSSSSI
+845 SSTTTGYGSSSS
-858 EMEQTAVTLRGG
+858 ELEQQQQQQQTT
-870 STPDLAPAL
+870 TPAELAPAL
-879 PPKTGHRPSLTR
+879 PPKSTQRSSLTR
-891 HESDEVD
+891 HESPVVGDELD
-898 EPGWASH
+898 DALSSSGWASH

-915 RQLSPHHPHHQHHLN
+915 RQLSPLHHLNHHPHT
-930 QHLNHPAQLQQ
+930 ASAGQLQQ
-941 WHSKHHSLIGSCS
+941 WHSKHHSLIEGPRLQLAGSGSCS

-960 LEEPP
+960 LDQEPP
-965 PLPMKKKHIL
+965 PLPMKKKHNHFIYSTYPHYRKPLRNAGDKKVCQIVVRKSLTHLNYRSNQHLVFQSVAFSVL

-983 STRSIEQHRHTMHAY
+983 STRSIEQHRHTMHAC

-1019 SPELETPPA
+1019 SPELEIPPA
-1028 LPPKNYKQRKAIS
+1028 LPPKNYKQRKATS
-1041 LQPIIVTT
+1041 MVASPTLQPIIVST

-1054 KPLLSENGSAGRPDS
+1054 KPALGENGSTGRPDS
-1069 RMATVCEEMAPE
+1069 RMATVCEELNDAV
-1081 GTMPETMPR
+1081 GSDDAMPEPR

-1099 VSSGGSVGGD
+1099 VSAVD
-1109 TFYCHSHQL
+1109 DVRTFYCHSHQL
-1118 PSEAS
+1118 PSEMKMSEDAS
-1123 VGGEED
+1123 
-1129 NAGQQPISTPQLIN
+1129 NADQPITTPQV
-1143 ELEEPCSGG
+1143 LEEQEE
-1152 GGGAAPTLAAKT
+1152 PTAESRPLVAVHEAGKPENADDEA
-1164 EGPGIVEEEEEE
+1164 EGEAEAERA
-1176 EGPEE
+1176 
-1181 EDEEEEEETEEMLVN
+1181 DMLIN
-1196 MLEELDITGYL
+1196 MLEEVNITRYL

-1237 ADNAFSEAFITTFR
+1237 ADNAFCEAFITTFR

-1281 AKETFSLLVRVVND
+1281 AKETFALLVRVVND

-1336 TLYKEPKVYGFIGEL
+1336 TLYKEPKVYGFVGEL
-1351 DQGAGGGG
+1351 GGAGGGPG
-1359 AGVVGGLGGGT
+1359 TGIAGSGGCSAGGG
-1370 GLYGNVASHS
+1370 GNQ
-1380 LPSLLDLKSL
+1380 PSLLDLKSL

-1400 AELFQKIEIPEV
+1400 AELFTKIEIPEV

-1487 PIRRWV
+1487 PIRR
-1493 STTCSKYPLYITLLG
+1493 
-1508 DPFRL
+1508 L
-1513 EWQKSI
+1513 EWQKGI
-1519 TEEVRSFCTLI
+1519 TEEVRSFCALI

-1555 LVLQDLT
+1555 LILQDLT

-1584 QYNIIV
+1584 QYNIID

>member
-16 ERWRFYSYT
+16 ERWRFYSYN
-25 VTQPAQPGDGVAPHQ
+25 VQQLEEEPHQ
-40 RHLQTKLKY
+40 HHQ
-49 KPKQKQQQLQRQS
+49 QQQQLLPSQQHRS
-62 WSPRD
+62 LWSLRD
-67 TNNNNGS
+67 NNNN
-74 SNSYSNS
+74 NNDDNNNS
-81 NGNSNSNSNSS
+81 N
-92 GINTT
+92 NTKH
-97 TNNTNNISGNTLH
+97 TLH
-110 SIKFH
+110 DIKFH

-129 TSAIPLELDVDG
+129 ATSATATTSATTTPICTPLTPPTT
-141 DGDGVGVG
+141 
-149 DGNGAVHVAVAIEME
+149 
-164 MDEEMALPST
+164 PST
-174 PVPLKNAVWHG
+174 CALLVKNLSRYG
-185 SISSPSTPGI
+185 SISSPSTPSNCSAGG
-195 GGVGGGGC
+195 GGVVGGC

-211 NSGSYSAVSTAC
+211 NSSIYTSSSS
-223 TPPPPPQYQSSQQQV
+223 TPPPPQQQQQQQLNTTTAAAAAGTT
-238 TPVGGGGRGCGVG
+238 TPTAPRGGG
-251 VPPAPPSSGSSGHK
+251 VPPAPPSAGSTGSSGHK

-274 KRARSFKDDLISLM
+274 RRARSFKDDLIEKISLM

-299 SPHSPRSKHG
+299 SPHSPRNKHG
-309 GSKPPPSTEEMQRST
+309 SQKPPPTTEEVQRST

-364 ASMYSVIQTYT
+364 ASMYSVIQSYT
-375 LNENSAIMSSATQQV
+375 LNENNAIMNSATQQV

-398 KLCDEVMLSEESGE
+398 KLCDEVMLSEKSGE

-446 DQCAFRYSGSGLGG
+446 DQCAFRYSGAGLGG
-460 IGAAAEIMG
+460 IGAAADIMG
-469 AVTASSGVGV
+469 AVAVATAASSAGAGVGGGG
-479 GMCVGGP
+479 GMRHPAPTDV
-486 GTGISGLA
+486 A
-494 SMRVSA
+494 
-500 AESAAVAQRT
+500 AQRT
-510 SLPEIALTPKERD
+510 SLPDIALTPKERD
-523 ILEQH
+523 ILEQS
-528 NSNPMRG
+528 NVNPMRG
-535 SHSTES
+535 SHSIES

-566 KRRSHQG
+566 KRRSQPQSQ
-573 GGGILQ
+573 LMQ
-579 GGVGPGVGS
+579 ATNQQPPTSGS
-588 SSSTTSTSNQASPL
+588 NNIAYANANNSHSSQANSPL

-620 NTSLLNYGVD
+620 NISLLNYGVD
-630 RLSVRS
+630 LLSVRS

-646 FDSALNHSREE
+646 FDSALNHSLDVEE
-657 EDQLQQQLQLQLQL
+657 QLHLPKPPTRQQLHHQQQHLEDDVDKMMNYNQSPTILNIDHATILRSAETQAEAVAASVVAASLEAATSSVHATPPPL
-671 PRQMPKPTLDE
+671 PSAT
-682 DVEKLIS
+682 V
-689 YTSTSIG
+689 
-696 GGGAAA
+696 
-702 LAGAG
+702 
-707 GGGGIGG
+707 
-714 GGATGGAAGGLA
+714 ATGGSEA
-726 GAAGA
+726 
-731 GGGEINTELR
+731 NTELR
-741 KAVAAITNNRHSNES
+741 KAAAALTSNRHSNES
-756 GFVSMKSFRTSTQSV
+756 GFVSMMSFRTSTQSV
-771 SKRSSDYSVQSST
+771 SKRSSEHSVQSSST

-791 EIAVSI
+791 EILFGM
-797 SESAGSVGDYQQ
+797 SE
-809 ISQSVSHSQQ
+809 
-819 QHQQQQ
+819 
-825 HHQHQ
+825 
-830 QRHISSSCTTNSATS
+830 TTASTTTSS
-845 TSTTTTGYSSSSI
+845 TSTTSRSNNSSEYQQLSQTQSSSTQRHITTNSN
-858 EMEQTAVTLRGG
+858 GG
-870 STPDLAPAL
+870 SSSCSSTTASATIISNSSNNSEQLTTATAATTTLSTNLHPRGSNCSSPELLAPAL
-879 PPKTGHRPSLTR
+879 PPKTQQRINATPR
-891 HESDEVD
+891 IDAAMDELD
-898 EPGWASH
+898 DNFELP
-905 RSSQS
+905 
-910 EVAEL
+910 EL
-915 RQLSPHHPHHQHHLN
+915 RILSPHHHQHHSSSS
-930 QHLNHPAQLQQ
+930 QLHQ
-941 WHSKHHSLIGSCS
+941 WQSKHHSLMEPPRSAHLPSSSSS
-954 AFDQRH
+954 AFDQH
-960 LEEPP
+960 LEKPP
-965 PLPMKKKHIL
+965 PLPMKKKHMFQSVAFSVL
-975 AYMEICSA
+975 AYVECVYSL
-983 STRSIEQHRHTMHAY
+983 EHRHTMHTTY
-998 NISRNISHSQTMN
+998 NIARNISHSQTMN
-1011 IMPMSKEL
+1011 IMPMSKDM

-1028 LPPKNYKQRKAIS
+1028 LPPKNYKQRKAS
-1041 LQPIIVTT
+1041 TTSSSSASASASTTVPTAIITT
-1049 PPPSP
+1049 PPASP
-1054 KPLLSENGSAGRPDS
+1054 KPMLGDVGLRGS
-1069 RMATVCEEMAPE
+1069 RMTTVSEELNDVQGASEDAAGGAPAT
-1081 GTMPETMPR
+1081 
-1090 SPVLDSNEN
+1090 LDSNEN
-1099 VSSGGSVGGD
+1099 

-1118 PSEAS
+1118 PSETREESTMLVPINTPQMLEA
-1123 VGGEED
+1123 GGEDVTGGAE
-1129 NAGQQPISTPQLIN
+1129 QQQTESRQQLPC
-1143 ELEEPCSGG
+1143 ELE
-1152 GGGAAPTLAAKT
+1152 LD
-1164 EGPGIVEEEEEE
+1164 
-1176 EGPEE
+1176 E
-1181 EDEEEEEETEEMLVN
+1181 EDEEEEEEEDVDNQLPN
-1196 MLEELDITGYL
+1196 MLEEIDITPYL
-1207 ILKKREEDGPEVKGG
+1207 ILKKNEEDGPEVKGG

-1266 YTYFFCQVQD
+1266 YTYFFCQVHDQ
-1276 NKQKA
+1276 KQKA

-1336 TLYKEPKVYGFIGEL
+1336 TLYK
-1351 DQGAGGGG
+1351 DQRSIHYALERDQ
-1359 AGVVGGLGGGT
+1359 LGGIMGS
-1370 GLYGNVASHS
+1370 GGVCSGGNQ
-1380 LPSLLDLKSL
+1380 LSLLDLKSL

-1487 PIRRWV
+1487 PIRR
-1493 STTCSKYPLYITLLG
+1493 
-1508 DPFRL
+1508 L
-1513 EWQKSI
+1513 EWQKGI
-1519 TEEVRSFCTLI
+1519 AEELCSFCALI

-1567 NQDYLSK
+1567 NQDYVSK

-1625 QISEKIKPRGR
+1625 QISERIKPRGR
-1636 RPVNY
+1636 RLVNNY

>member
-16 ERWRFYSYT
+16 DRWHFYSYT
-25 VTQPAQPGDGVAPHQ
+25 LKQTPHHHHQHNYSYHHDNDDNDHQ
-40 RHLQTKLKY
+40 RA
-49 KPKQKQQQLQRQS
+49 P
-62 WSPRD
+62 WMPRD
-67 TNNNNGS
+67 NNNN
-74 SNSYSNS
+74 
-81 NGNSNSNSNSS
+81 S
-92 GINTT
+92 GH
-97 TNNTNNISGNTLH
+97 TLH
-110 SIKFH
+110 NIKFQ
-115 RRRKYKKLPRLALS
+115 RRCRHKKMPRLAASLS
-129 TSAIPLELDVDG
+129 MPVMPMSQDSIP
-141 DGDGVGVG
+141 
-149 DGNGAVHVAVAIEME
+149 NAVAGE
-164 MDEEMALPST
+164 
-174 PVPLKNAVWHG
+174 HG
-185 SISSPSTPGI
+185 SISSPNTPG
-195 GGVGGGGC
+195 GGAIGGGC

-211 NSGSYSAVSTAC
+211 NSGSYASASSVPVAC
-223 TPPPPPQYQSSQQQV
+223 TPPPPTHQNQNQHQHQYQ
-238 TPVGGGGRGCGVG
+238 GGGRAGGG
-251 VPPAPPSSGSSGHK
+251 VPPAPPSAVHGNPSGSSGHK

-274 KRARSFKDDLISLM
+274 RRARSFKDDLIEKISLM

-299 SPHSPRSKHG
+299 SPHSPRTKHG
-309 GSKPPPSTEEMQRST
+309 AGVKPPPSNEEVQRST

-375 LNENSAIMSSATQQV
+375 PLNENSAIMSSATQQV

-398 KLCDEVMLSEESGE
+398 KLCDEVMLSDESGE
-412 CASLSNENVRE
+412 CPSLSNDNVRE

-446 DQCAFRYSGSGLGG
+446 DQCAFRYSGASGLGG

-469 AVTASSGVGV
+469 AVTASSTNAGSG
-479 GMCVGGP
+479 GILPVGGVP
-486 GTGISGLA
+486 GTGITGVA
-494 SMRVSA
+494 SMRISA
-500 AESAAVAQRT
+500 VDNAAVGQRT
-510 SLPEIALTPKERD
+510 SLPDIALSPKERA
-523 ILEQH
+523 ILEH
-528 NSNPMRG
+528 RNVNPMRG

-566 KRRSHQG
+566 KRRSQP
-573 GGGILQ
+573 Q
-579 GGVGPGVGS
+579 APPGGS
-588 SSSTTSTSNQASPL
+588 SSSTSTSNQASPL
-602 PYAQSHNISI
+602 PYAQSHNISL

-620 NTSLLNYGVD
+620 NISLLNYGVD

-657 EDQLQQQLQLQLQL
+657 EDPQQQQQQLKQTVKL
-671 PRQMPKPTLDE
+671 MEE
-682 DVEKLIS
+682 DADKMIS
-689 YTSTSIG
+689 YNAAGSAS
-696 GGGAAA
+696 AAA
-702 LAGAG
+702 QEMVMAQAPSNAQTLLPGTGVPGPGPGASGAGAGAG
-707 GGGGIGG
+707 GGGE
-714 GGATGGAAGGLA
+714 T
-726 GAAGA
+726 
-731 GGGEINTELR
+731 NTELR
-741 KAVAAITNNRHSNES
+741 TATAVLTNNRHSNES

-771 SKRSSDYSVQSST
+771 SKRSSDYSVQSSA

-791 EIAVSI
+791 EIAISI
-797 SESAGSVGDYQQ
+797 SESASATASAASSEYQQ
-809 ISQSVSHSQQ
+809 ISQSVSHSSQRS
-819 QHQQQQ
+819 QHQQL
-825 HHQHQ
+825 
-830 QRHISSSCTTNSATS
+830 ISSSCSS
-845 TSTTTTGYSSSSI
+845 SMTTTTMSSYSSGDQQ
-858 EMEQTAVTLRGG
+858 EQAATTEAA
-870 STPDLAPAL
+870 APAL
-879 PPKTGHRPSLTR
+879 PPKLTTPVATVTATATTTHQR
-891 HESDEVD
+891 TLTHHESSTLDELD
-898 EPGWASH
+898 WSQGAAS
-905 RSSQS
+905 SSS
-910 EVAEL
+910 SSAAEVAEL
-915 RQLSPHHPHHQHHLN
+915 RQLSPHHHHQ
-930 QHLNHPAQLQQ
+930 QQLHQ
-941 WHSKHHSLIGSCS
+941 WYSKHHSLIEAPRSAPHHLAGSCS

-965 PLPMKKKHIL
+965 PLPIKRKNIL
-975 AYMEICSA
+975 AYMEVCSA
-983 STRSIEQHRHTMHAY
+983 PTRIEQHRHTMHAC

-1028 LPPKNYKQRKAIS
+1028 LPPKNYKQRKPTPS

-1054 KPLLSENGSAGRPDS
+1054 KPTLGENGSSGGCGGGGSGRPDS
-1069 RMATVCEEMAPE
+1069 RMATVCEEHND
-1081 GTMPETMPR
+1081 
-1090 SPVLDSNEN
+1090 SLVLDNNENVN
-1099 VSSGGSVGGD
+1099 VSSGDGD
-1109 TFYCHSHQL
+1109 GDGEGEGQTFYCHSHQL
-1118 PSEAS
+1118 PDEPVAAQTLA
-1123 VGGEED
+1123 D
-1129 NAGQQPISTPQLIN
+1129 TDQQQQQPISTPKLID
-1143 ELEEPCSGG
+1143 EDQESRV
-1152 GGGAAPTLAAKT
+1152 APEYEAEKQQEQQQQQDAGEVETL
-1164 EGPGIVEEEEEE
+1164 I
-1176 EGPEE
+1176 
-1181 EDEEEEEETEEMLVN
+1181 N
-1196 MLEELDITGYL
+1196 MLEEVNITRYL
-1207 ILKKREEDGPEVKGG
+1207 ILKKKEEDGPEVKGG

-1237 ADNAFSEAFITTFR
+1237 ADNGRHPHPQQAKRKHVKHPRNHRTPPHSSCVCHSVSVHSTRAAFSEAFITTFR

-1336 TLYKEPKVYGFIGEL
+1336 TLYKEPKVYGFVGEL
-1351 DQGAGGGG
+1351 ELGGTITSSGAAGGGG
-1359 AGVVGGLGGGT
+1359 GGGVGGLS
-1370 GLYGNVASHS
+1370 GNSS
-1380 LPSLLDLKSL
+1380 SSMSSGSSNQPSLLDLKSL
-1390 EIAEQMTLLD
+1390 DIAEQMTLLD

-1445 LRLQDAKEREK
+1445 LRLHDAKEREK

-1487 PIRRWV
+1487 PIRR
-1493 STTCSKYPLYITLLG
+1493 
-1508 DPFRL
+1508 L

-1519 TEEVRSFCTLI
+1519 TEEVRSFCALI

-1605 ERIIRFF
+1605 ERVIRFF
-1612 DNFKDF
+1612 ENFKDF

-1636 RPVNY
+1636 RPQNY

>member
-1 MPQFDESF
+1 MRVLNTE
-9 LSDCALA
+9 LRL
-16 ERWRFYSYT
+16 RFKN
-25 VTQPAQPGDGVAPHQ
+25 
-40 RHLQTKLKY
+40 R
-49 KPKQKQQQLQRQS
+49 KPRPFNRAAS
-62 WSPRD
+62 AD
-67 TNNNNGS
+67 DAMMDMGMGIANGM
-74 SNSYSNS
+74 
-81 NGNSNSNSNSS
+81 GA
-92 GINTT
+92 TT
-97 TNNTNNISGNTLH
+97 
-110 SIKFH
+110 
-115 RRRKYKKLPRLALS
+115 
-129 TSAIPLELDVDG
+129 
-141 DGDGVGVG
+141 
-149 DGNGAVHVAVAIEME
+149 
-164 MDEEMALPST
+164 PST
-174 PVPLKNAVWHG
+174 PLTPLDQRLNGAISMHG
-185 SISSPSTPGI
+185 SISSPSTPGTCSSGI
-195 GGVGGGGC
+195 GVGGGGC

-211 NSGSYSAVSTAC
+211 NSGGYSAAC
-223 TPPPPPQYQSSQQQV
+223 TPPPPTSHQQHQGTPGGSSR
-238 TPVGGGGRGCGVG
+238 GGGSVAGSGGASGVP
-251 VPPAPPSSGSSGHK
+251 PPAPPSAGSSGHK

-274 KRARSFKDDLISLM
+274 RRARSFKDDLIEKISLM

-299 SPHSPRSKHG
+299 SPHSPRTKHG
-309 GSKPPPSTEEMQRST
+309 SKAPPTTEEVQRST

-375 LNENSAIMSSATQQV
+375 LNENSAIMSGATQQV

-446 DQCAFRYSGSGLGG
+446 DQCAFRYSGTGLGG

-469 AVTASSGVGV
+469 KVTASPGVMMGSHLP
-479 GMCVGGP
+479 GG
-486 GTGISGLA
+486 GGAGGGGGI
-494 SMRVSA
+494 MRVSA
-500 AESAAVAQRT
+500 VSAVSAESAAIAQRT
-510 SLPEIALTPKERD
+510 SLPDIALTPKDRD

-528 NSNPMRG
+528 SVNPMRG

-566 KRRSHQG
+566 KRRSQ
-573 GGGILQ
+573 
-579 GGVGPGVGS
+579 PGSQPLGTGMGLGMGLGS
-588 SSSTTSTSNQASPL
+588 SSSTTSTANQST
-602 PYAQSHNISI
+602 NISI

-620 NTSLLNYGVD
+620 NISLLNYGVD

-646 FDSALNHSREE
+646 FDSALNHSRDE
-657 EDQLQQQLQLQLQL
+657 EDQQQQQNQQLQQ
-671 PRQMPKPTLDE
+671 RQFPKMPGMMDNNE
-682 DVEKLIS
+682 EMDKLVS
-689 YTSTSIG
+689 YS
-696 GGGAAA
+696 
-702 LAGAG
+702 
-707 GGGGIGG
+707 
-714 GGATGGAAGGLA
+714 
-726 GAAGA
+726 
-731 GGGEINTELR
+731 
-741 KAVAAITNNRHSNES
+741 
-756 GFVSMKSFRTSTQSV
+756 FVSMREFQ
-771 SKRSSDYSVQSST
+771 SVQSST

-791 EIAVSI
+791 EIAIGSSI
-797 SESAGSVGDYQQ
+797 SSSTIEYQSSSSSV
-809 ISQSVSHSQQ
+809 VSHSQSRQ
-819 QHQQQQ
+819 
-825 HHQHQ
+825 
-830 QRHISSSCTTNSATS
+830 ISSSSSSCTTTTTS
-845 TSTTTTGYSSSSI
+845 STTTGYGSSSS
-858 EMEQTAVTLRGG
+858 EQLEQ
-870 STPDLAPAL
+870 SAPAL
-879 PPKTGHRPSLTR
+879 PPKSIQRSSLTR
-891 HESDEVD
+891 HESTGGGTAAGDELD
-898 EPGWASH
+898 EASSGWAS
-905 RSSQS
+905 QS
-910 EVAEL
+910 EMPEM
-915 RQLSPHHPHHQHHLN
+915 RQLSPHHQLGLMGHHPHAASQLQHHW
-930 QHLNHPAQLQQ
+930 P
-941 WHSKHHSLIGSCS
+941 SKHRSLIEGSGSCG

-960 LEEPP
+960 LVGDHLEQEPP

-1019 SPELETPPA
+1019 SPELEIPPA
-1028 LPPKNYKQRKAIS
+1028 LPPKNYKQRMATSMGSSPS

-1049 PPPSP
+1049 TPPPSP
-1054 KPLLSENGSAGRPDS
+1054 KPPLAENGSTTGRPDS
-1069 RMATVCEEMAPE
+1069 RMATVCEELNDGMVGEEA
-1081 GTMPETMPR
+1081 M
-1090 SPVLDSNEN
+1090 PVLDSNEN
-1099 VSSGGSVGGD
+1099 VSDGQ

-1118 PSEAS
+1118 PGELV
-1123 VGGEED
+1123 VGED
-1129 NAGQQPISTPQLIN
+1129 GSGQPISTPQVL
-1143 ELEEPCSGG
+1143 
-1152 GGGAAPTLAAKT
+1152 
-1164 EGPGIVEEEEEE
+1164 EEEEEPLQQQE
-1176 EGPEE
+1176 EPATMAEESAVSAVDDPSEILPAAKPEIAPA
-1181 EDEEEEEETEEMLVN
+1181 EDAEEEEEMLIN
-1196 MLEELDITGYL
+1196 MLEEVNITRYL

-1222 YIDALIVHA
+1222 HIDALIVHA

-1237 ADNAFSEAFITTFR
+1237 ADNGRHSAAALQRKQQKQHMHKSKSHSHNHLPTTSVVSVSVHFHSVRAAFCEAFITTFR

-1281 AKETFSLLVRVVND
+1281 AKETFALLVRVVND

-1336 TLYKEPKVYGFIGEL
+1336 TLYKEPKVYGFIGAEL
-1351 DQGAGGGG
+1351 GGAGGGG
-1359 AGVVGGLGGGT
+1359 AGAGIAGSGGSSAAGGG
-1370 GLYGNVASHS
+1370 GGGGGGGGANQ
-1380 LPSLLDLKSL
+1380 PSLLDLKSL

-1400 AELFQKIEIPEV
+1400 AELFTKIEIPEV

-1487 PIRRWV
+1487 PIRR
-1493 STTCSKYPLYITLLG
+1493 
-1508 DPFRL
+1508 L
-1513 EWQKSI
+1513 EWQKGI
-1519 TEEVRSFCTLI
+1519 TEEVRSFCALI

-1555 LVLQDLT
+1555 LILQDLT

-1584 QYNIIV
+1584 QYNIID

>member
-16 ERWRFYSYT
+16 DRWRFYSYT
-25 VTQPAQPGDGVAPHQ
+25 V
-40 RHLQTKLKY
+40 
-49 KPKQKQQQLQRQS
+49 KQLPPNLNPSPNHGHHHHHHHHHHRCLWKTQRQS

-67 TNNNNGS
+67 DNNNNNNNHSPS
-74 SNSYSNS
+74 SNS
-81 NGNSNSNSNSS
+81 
-92 GINTT
+92 NTC
-97 TNNTNNISGNTLH
+97 NIGNISTGNTLH

-115 RRRKYKKLPRLALS
+115 RRRKYKKLARLALS
-129 TSAIPLELDVDG
+129 TPAIPQQMDVDV
-141 DGDGVGVG
+141 DVDM
-149 DGNGAVHVAVAIEME
+149 DREFDME
-164 MDEEMALPST
+164 MDT
-174 PVPLKNAVWHG
+174 PVPLKNAVCHG
-185 SISSPSTPGI
+185 SISSPSTPGTCSSGI
-195 GGVGGGGC
+195 GVGGGGC

-211 NSGSYSAVSTAC
+211 NSGGYSAAC
-223 TPPPPPQYQSSQQQV
+223 TPPPPTHHHHGHLQQQQQQQG
-238 TPVGGGGRGCGVG
+238 TPGGSSRVGGAAGGSG
-251 VPPAPPSSGSSGHK
+251 VPPAPPSAGSSGHK

-274 KRARSFKDDLISLM
+274 RRARSFKDDLIEKISLM

-299 SPHSPRSKHG
+299 SPHSPRTKHG
-309 GSKPPPSTEEMQRST
+309 SKAPPTTEEVQRST

-375 LNENSAIMSSATQQV
+375 LNEHSAIMSGATQQV

-469 AVTASSGVGV
+469 KVTASPGVMSHV
-479 GMCVGGP
+479 P
-486 GTGISGLA
+486 GTGI
-494 SMRVSA
+494 MRVSV
-500 AESAAVAQRT
+500 AESIGQRT
-510 SLPEIALTPKERD
+510 SLPDIALTPKERD

-528 NSNPMRG
+528 NVNPMRG

-566 KRRSHQG
+566 KRRSQPVAPP
-573 GGGILQ
+573 
-579 GGVGPGVGS
+579 GVGGLGS
-588 SSSTTSTSNQASPL
+588 SSSTSTSNQASPL
-602 PYAQSHNISI
+602 PYAQSTNISI

-620 NTSLLNYGVD
+620 NISLLNYGVD

-657 EDQLQQQLQLQLQL
+657 EDHHHQQQQQTQQQQQQL
-671 PRQMPKPTLDE
+671 RQFPKIPGMIDE
-682 DVEKLIS
+682 DMEKLVS
-689 YTSTSIG
+689 YS
-696 GGGAAA
+696 
-702 LAGAG
+702 
-707 GGGGIGG
+707 
-714 GGATGGAAGGLA
+714 
-726 GAAGA
+726 
-731 GGGEINTELR
+731 
-741 KAVAAITNNRHSNES
+741 
-756 GFVSMKSFRTSTQSV
+756 FVSMREFQ
-771 SKRSSDYSVQSST
+771 SVQSST

-791 EIAVSI
+791 DIAI
-797 SESAGSVGDYQQ
+797 STAVGSSMEYQQ
-809 ISQSVSHSQQ
+809 ISQSVSHSQRQ
-819 QHQQQQ
+819 
-825 HHQHQ
+825 
-830 QRHISSSCTTNSATS
+830 ISSSSSSCTTTSCTTNSSSS
-845 TSTTTTGYSSSSI
+845 TTTTTGYGSSI
-858 EMEQTAVTLRGG
+858 SELEQQQQTTSAVVA
-870 STPDLAPAL
+870 DLAPAL
-879 PPKTGHRPSLTR
+879 PPKSVQRGSLTR
-891 HESDEVD
+891 HESTGAGDELD
-898 EPGWASH
+898 EAQSSSSGWASH

-910 EVAEL
+910 EMPEM
-915 RQLSPHHPHHQHHLN
+915 RQLSPHHHLICHQHSCS
-930 QHLNHPAQLQQ
+930 AQLQH
-941 WHSKHHSLIGSCS
+941 WPSKHRSLIEGTGSCG

-960 LEEPP
+960 LVDQEPP
-965 PLPMKKKHIL
+965 PLPMKKKHMFQSVAFSVL

-983 STRSIEQHRHTMHAY
+983 STRSIEQHRHTVHAY
-998 NISRNISHSQTMN
+998 NISRNLTQSQTMN
-1011 IMPMSKEL
+1011 IMSVSKEL
-1019 SPELETPPA
+1019 SPELEAPPA
-1028 LPPKNYKQRKAIS
+1028 LPPKNYKQRMATSMGSSPS

-1054 KPLLSENGSAGRPDS
+1054 KPTLGENGSTGRPDS
-1069 RMATVCEEMAPE
+1069 RMATVCEELHDGLASE
-1081 GTMPETMPR
+1081 DAMPELR

-1099 VSSGGSVGGD
+1099 VSAVDDGQ

-1118 PSEAS
+1118 PGE
-1123 VGGEED
+1123 VGVGVGEGVD
-1129 NAGQQPISTPQLIN
+1129 NAGQPISTPQV
-1143 ELEEPCSGG
+1143 LEEEQTVEPRPGVAG
-1152 GGGAAPTLAAKT
+1152 DEVAKPEIAAAVR
-1164 EGPGIVEEEEEE
+1164 VEEEEE
-1176 EGPEE
+1176 G
-1181 EDEEEEEETEEMLVN
+1181 EEMLIN
-1196 MLEELDITGYL
+1196 MLEEVNITRYL

-1222 YIDALIVHA
+1222 HIDALIVHA

-1237 ADNAFSEAFITTFR
+1237 ADNAFCEAFITTFR

-1281 AKETFSLLVRVVND
+1281 AKETFALLVRVVND

-1336 TLYKEPKVYGFIGEL
+1336 TLYKEPKVYGFIGAEL
-1351 DQGAGGGG
+1351 GGAGGAAGLGVAGSGGSSAAGGGGG
-1359 AGVVGGLGGGT
+1359 AG
-1370 GLYGNVASHS
+1370 NQ
-1380 LPSLLDLKSL
+1380 PSLLDLKSL

-1400 AELFQKIEIPEV
+1400 AELFTKIEIPEV

-1487 PIRRWV
+1487 PIRR
-1493 STTCSKYPLYITLLG
+1493 
-1508 DPFRL
+1508 L
-1513 EWQKSI
+1513 EWQKGI
-1519 TEEVRSFCTLI
+1519 TEEVRSFCALI

-1555 LVLQDLT
+1555 LILQDLT

-1584 QYNIIV
+1584 QYNIID

>member
-16 ERWRFYSYT
+16 ERWRFYSYN
-25 VTQPAQPGDGVAPHQ
+25 V
-40 RHLQTKLKY
+40 
-49 KPKQKQQQLQRQS
+49 KQQQQLQLPDEQQLPLPLPLPQQQQQRS
-62 WSPRD
+62 LWSMRD
-67 TNNNNGS
+67 NNNNNYNNN
-74 SNSYSNS
+74 NSKQH
-81 NGNSNSNSNSS
+81 
-92 GINTT
+92 
-97 TNNTNNISGNTLH
+97 TLH
-110 SIKFH
+110 DIKFH
-115 RRRKYKKLPRLALS
+115 RRRKYKKLPRLAISTLS
-129 TSAIPLELDVDG
+129 TTPISTALTPPPCMLVKN
-141 DGDGVGVG
+141 V
-149 DGNGAVHVAVAIEME
+149 VHY
-164 MDEEMALPST
+164 
-174 PVPLKNAVWHG
+174 G
-185 SISSPSTPGI
+185 SISSPSTPSNCSVG
-195 GGVGGGGC
+195 GGVGGC

-211 NSGSYSAVSTAC
+211 NSATYTGHLSSASST
-223 TPPPPPQYQSSQQQV
+223 PPPPQYTTTTTQQASHR
-238 TPVGGGGRGCGVG
+238 GGGGAGSGSSSG
-251 VPPAPPSSGSSGHK
+251 VPPAPPSAGSSGHK

-274 KRARSFKDDLISLM
+274 RRARSFKDDLIEKISLM

-299 SPHSPRSKHG
+299 SPHSPRNKHA
-309 GSKPPPSTEEMQRST
+309 SKPPPTTEEVQRST

-364 ASMYSVIQTYT
+364 ASMYSVIQSYT

-398 KLCDEVMLSEESGE
+398 KLCDEVMLSEKSGE

-446 DQCAFRYSGSGLGG
+446 DQCAFRYSGAGLGG
-460 IGAAAEIMG
+460 IGAAADIMG
-469 AVTASSGVGV
+469 AVAVATAAGSSAG
-479 GMCVGGP
+479 GMRAP
-486 GTGISGLA
+486 LD
-494 SMRVSA
+494 A
-500 AESAAVAQRT
+500 AAAAVAQRT
-510 SLPEIALTPKERD
+510 SLPDIALTPKERD
-523 ILEQH
+523 ILEQ
-528 NSNPMRG
+528 SNVNPIRG

-566 KRRSHQG
+566 KRRSQPQSQLMNATCG
-573 GGGILQ
+573 A
-579 GGVGPGVGS
+579 S
-588 SSSTTSTSNQASPL
+588 SGNHNNSNFSSNSNTTNHSQSQANSPL

-620 NTSLLNYGVD
+620 NFSLLNYGVD

-657 EDQLQQQLQLQLQL
+657 EEQL
-671 PRQMPKPTLDE
+671 PKLPPMRQLHHQQHLDDE
-682 DVEKLIS
+682 VDKMIS
-689 YTSTSIG
+689 YKTQAEAVAASVVAATQEATTSSAH
-696 GGGAAA
+696 AAPPP
-702 LAGAG
+702 LLST
-707 GGGGIGG
+707 GIGIG
-714 GGATGGAAGGLA
+714 IGIGPASVSGSGSEA
-726 GAAGA
+726 
-731 GGGEINTELR
+731 NTELR
-741 KAVAAITNNRHSNES
+741 KAAAALTSNRHSNES
-756 GFVSMKSFRTSTQSV
+756 GFVSMMSFRTSTQSV
-771 SKRSSDYSVQSST
+771 SKRSSEHSVQSST

-791 EIAVSI
+791 EIAFGI
-797 SESAGSVGDYQQ
+797 SETTTTSRSNSSSDYQQ
-809 ISQSVSHSQQ
+809 ISQTQSSTQRHVSSSHSNSNSNGSSSSSSSTTAIATATATATATAATTATG
-819 QHQQQQ
+819 
-825 HHQHQ
+825 
-830 QRHISSSCTTNSATS
+830 ISSEQLTS
-845 TSTTTTGYSSSSI
+845 TSSMTTALQQTLGSNCSSP
-858 EMEQTAVTLRGG
+858 E
-870 STPDLAPAL
+870 LAPAL
-879 PPKTGHRPSLTR
+879 PPKTQQRLGATSRFDAAM
-891 HESDEVD
+891 DELD
-898 EPGWASH
+898 DNFELP
-905 RSSQS
+905 
-910 EVAEL
+910 EL
-915 RQLSPHHPHHQHHLN
+915 RQLSPHHHQHHSSST
-930 QHLNHPAQLQQ
+930 QLHQ
-941 WHSKHHSLIGSCS
+941 WHAKHHSLIEPPRSAQLPSSCS
-954 AFDQRH
+954 SAFERH
-960 LEEPP
+960 LDEPP
-965 PLPMKKKHIL
+965 PLPIKKKHSTIL

-983 STRSIEQHRHTMHAY
+983 NSHSVEQHRHTMHTY

-1011 IMPMSKEL
+1011 IMPVSKEL

-1028 LPPKNYKQRKAIS
+1028 LPPKNYKQRKPSTTTSTATTVPTAI
-1041 LQPIIVTT
+1041 ITT
-1049 PPPSP
+1049 PPASP
-1054 KPLLSENGSAGRPDS
+1054 KPTLGDPLLRNS
-1069 RMATVCEEMAPE
+1069 RMTTVSEELNDVQGASDESGALAMA
-1081 GTMPETMPR
+1081 
-1090 SPVLDSNEN
+1090 VVDSNEN
-1099 VSSGGSVGGD
+1099 VSTAGGQ
-1109 TFYCHSHQL
+1109 TFYCNSHQL
-1118 PSEAS
+1118 PSETLATVS
-1123 VGGEED
+1123 SSEPM
-1129 NAGQQPISTPQLIN
+1129 ATPISTPKVLETVGDAEEEIRQPIAGEL
-1143 ELEEPCSGG
+1143 ELEE
-1152 GGGAAPTLAAKT
+1152 
-1164 EGPGIVEEEEEE
+1164 EEMEEEEEE
-1176 EGPEE
+1176 E
-1181 EDEEEEEETEEMLVN
+1181 EDVDNQLPN
-1196 MLEELDITGYL
+1196 MLEEIDITPYL
-1207 ILKKREEDGPEVKGG
+1207 ILKKKDEDGPEVKGG

-1266 YTYFFCQVQD
+1266 YTYFFCQVHDQ
-1276 NKQKA
+1276 KQKA

-1336 TLYKEPKVYGFIGEL
+1336 TLYKDQRSYAFVL
-1351 DQGAGGGG
+1351 DRDQIGGGS
-1359 AGVVGGLGGGT
+1359 
-1370 GLYGNVASHS
+1370 GNSNQ
-1380 LPSLLDLKSL
+1380 LSLLDLKSL

-1487 PIRRWV
+1487 PIRR
-1493 STTCSKYPLYITLLG
+1493 
-1508 DPFRL
+1508 L
-1513 EWQKSI
+1513 EWQKGI
-1519 TEEVRSFCTLI
+1519 AEEVRSFCALI

-1567 NQDYLSK
+1567 NQDYMSK

-1605 ERIIRFF
+1605 ERIIGFF

-1625 QISEKIKPRGR
+1625 QISERIKPRGR
-1636 RPVNY
+1636 RQVNY